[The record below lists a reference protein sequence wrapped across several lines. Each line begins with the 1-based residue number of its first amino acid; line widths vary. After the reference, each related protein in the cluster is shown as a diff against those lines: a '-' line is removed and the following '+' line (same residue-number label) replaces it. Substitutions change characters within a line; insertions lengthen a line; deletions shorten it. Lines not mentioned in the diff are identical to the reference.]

1 MDKRSI
7 FERGFAILLSVIL
20 MAACFPL
27 SIFAEDTTQDPD
39 FSGTNLMNL
48 ENVQPSGYT
57 TTTNPYGYDIGE
69 PFLMVEQNE
78 LMYLNAWDNK
88 VRQASYFSMGSESA
102 LNTFAKNKS
111 GSSGTFSNPNYK
123 LMQAVSFDP
132 TGSGRRDHV
141 AFVGVSGQDKKG
153 YMWVIDTTKG
163 TDSDLSGL
171 VEIGDFSYMFD
182 ASAFKVPT
190 YSNRSFLNIVAGDF
204 DGDGKESIVVYTP
217 ESYNAGGCQIQQW
230 DYDGDSLS
238 RRGKSNSLLM
248 GYYNDHPWYDVERSE
263 GNQRRKL
270 GVSMAVGDFNGDC
283 VDDLAVLS
291 YCHRLPNDEA
301 QIDYYRPVVKI
312 VYGTKGDTGSSI
324 VTKSAAQSEEF
335 YTSKGKSGGRDR
347 YEFPVGA
354 SLTCGDFDGDGD
366 VDLFLAG
373 MLGKLGTWKKNN
385 QQVNETIDMNAGY
398 LYIGKLSNSG
408 NGFVKTTNQTIESNG
423 WTDGGYHDADD
434 VWQQLAVESVAING
448 KGRGAKELVFL
459 SGTLYDASNNKPVA
473 VYTGDYFK
481 SADDGAGSTTRI
493 SNCDI
498 QSIAVGNFDG
508 NTAGRE
514 QVVFTIAL
522 KHASNNKSHLL
533 TGYMRGINYKDTT
546 VNGEIKEYGTA
557 GGYDCLVPT
566 DSYVNTDA
574 QNAVSFLVIPVDKN
588 NDGVLAKYRG
598 VTYAYTDPDVK
609 AVLQAAPYFD
619 EVMDAGNNE
628 TEYVLTE
635 SYELSDWDSD
645 SVSFSIGY
653 STEFKFLG
661 GEASIETGY
670 ALDWTKSFER
680 SLHEEWS
687 QSFSAQAYNSVV
699 VSRTPVFVYE
709 YDIQNADGTWNDKT
723 VMQTAIPQGPVYEQL
738 SVDAYN
744 KFATEYNKYMAD
756 RTNKPT
762 CYLLEKINP
771 AANWMDGN
779 EGDPY
784 RYNHDGWDALNPDIQ
799 ASAIS
804 KSEFALG
811 YNGTLDKVAWT
822 KENTTTKSVEMS
834 HGFFFNSS
842 IKWGDDKVGMHGVT
856 TSLQYSD
863 GKGNS
868 TSKGTAVGASCT
880 VTSLDKQSLVAE
892 GIPAP
897 VVDAYRFHWTLG
909 QWQRHLSGAAN
920 NKTPFIGYSVTNLSS
935 PPRAIDNL
943 DKTITRGEGNFD
955 LKLSWTKPD
964 CENGHPEIT
973 GYYVYSKDESGAYTK
988 VSEKLPAEATEYE
1001 IKQLDLNGKYTYVV
1015 TTVATVDNQDYES
1028 VWSNEAHYRADEA
1041 PYIGSNGNW
1050 WVGGTDTGVKAAGDD
1065 GKPGKD
1071 GETPYIGENGNW
1083 WIGFTDTKV
1092 KAAGTD
1098 GKDGEKGEDGETP
1111 YIGENGNWWIGETD
1125 TGVKAVG
1132 TDGADG
1138 TNGAD
1143 GLTPSIGENGNWWIG
1158 ETDTGVKAAGTD
1170 GTNGTNGADG
1180 LTPSIGEN
1188 GNWWIGET
1196 DTGVKA
1202 AGTDGTNGTNG
1213 ADGLTPS
1220 IGENGNWWIG
1230 ETDTGVKA
1238 AGTDGTNGTNGADGL
1253 TPSIGENGNWWIGA
1267 TDTGVKAAATDG
1279 ADGKDGAD
1287 GTNGVDGRTPQLKIG
1302 DDNLWYV
1309 SYDNGQNWESLNV
1322 KATGEMGAT
1331 GAQGEKG
1338 DKGDQGEQGIQG
1350 VQGEKGDKGDQGEQG
1365 IQGVQGEK
1373 GDKGDQGAQGIQGV
1387 QGEKGDKGDQGK
1399 QGIQGVQGEK
1409 GDAGADGAS
1418 GQNGT
1423 NGING
1428 KNGVN
1433 GQDGQNGQDGKDG
1446 QDGTAGRGIDNA
1458 MIDNDG
1464 YLILTMTDGT
1474 TINAG
1479 LVRDTSAV
1487 ANKEA
1492 NDSATAKSLA
1502 TAAVGLSGASL
1513 LWNIAMLALS
1523 ITMKRKHTTFHR

>member
-7 FERGFAILLSVIL
+7 FGRGLAILLSVTL

-48 ENVQPSGYT
+48 ESVQPSGYT
-57 TTTNPYGYDIGE
+57 TTTNPYGYGIGE

-78 LMYLNAWDNK
+78 LMYLNVWDNK
-88 VRQASYFSMGSESA
+88 VRQASYFSMGTESA

-111 GSSGTFSNPNYK
+111 GSNGTFSNPNYK

-141 AFVGVSGQDKKG
+141 AFVGVSGQNKKG

-163 TDSDLSGL
+163 TGSDCSPQ
-171 VEIGDFSYMFD
+171 VEIGDFGYMFD
-182 ASAFKVPT
+182 GNDFEVPT
-190 YSNRSFLNIVAGDF
+190 YSNRSFFNIVAGDF

-217 ESYNAGGCQIQQW
+217 KQTPRNQASGCQIQEW
-230 DYDGDSLS
+230 DYDGSNKALS
-238 RRGKSNSLLM
+238 KRGEGNSLLM
-248 GYYNDHPWYDVERSE
+248 GYYNDHPWYDVEDSE

-291 YCHRLPNDEA
+291 YCHRLPKDEA
-301 QIDYYRPVVKI
+301 KIDYYRPVVKI

-335 YTSKGKSGGRDR
+335 YTSKGHSGGRDR

-373 MLGKLGTWKKNN
+373 MLGQLGTWKKNN
-385 QQVNETIDMNAGY
+385 QQVNETIDMKAGY

-423 WTDGGYHDADD
+423 WTDGGYHNADD

-473 VYTGDYFK
+473 VYTGNYFK

-508 NTAGRE
+508 NKAGRE

-522 KHASNNKSHLL
+522 KHANNNESHLL
-533 TGYMRGINYKDTT
+533 KGYMRGIKYNDVT
-546 VNGEIKEYGTA
+546 VNGEVKEYGTA

-574 QNAVSFLVIPVDKN
+574 QNAVSFLVIPVDRN

-653 STEFKFLG
+653 STEFSFPG
-661 GEASIETGY
+661 GKASIETGY

-709 YDIQNADGTWNDKT
+709 YDIQNANGTWNDKT

-744 KFATEYNKYMAD
+744 KFAEEYNKYMAD
-756 RTNKPT
+756 RKDKPT
-762 CYLLEKINP
+762 CYLLEKIDP
-771 AANWMDGN
+771 ADNWMDGN

-784 RYNHDGWDALNPDIQ
+784 RYNHDGWESLRPDIQ
-799 ASAIS
+799 AAAIS

-842 IKWGDDKVGMHGVT
+842 IKWGKEDVAMHGVT
-856 TSLQYSD
+856 TSLEYSD

-935 PPRAIDNL
+935 PPRAIDDL

-964 CENGHPEIT
+964 CENGHPQIT

-988 VSEKLPAEATEYE
+988 ISEKLSADATEYE
-1001 IKQLDLNGKYTYVV
+1001 IKNLDLNGKYTYVV
-1015 TTVATVDNQDYES
+1015 TTVATVDNKDYES

-1065 GKPGKD
+1065 GKPGKN

-1098 GKDGEKGEDGETP
+1098 GKDGEKGENGETP
-1111 YIGENGNWWIGETD
+1111 YIGENGNWWIGETDTGVKAAGTDGADGTNGADGLTPSIGENGNWWIGATD

-1158 ETDTGVKAAGTD
+1158 T
-1170 GTNGTNGADG
+1170 
-1180 LTPSIGEN
+1180 
-1188 GNWWIGET
+1188 
-1196 DTGVKA
+1196 
-1202 AGTDGTNGTNG
+1202 
-1213 ADGLTPS
+1213 
-1220 IGENGNWWIG
+1220 
-1230 ETDTGVKA
+1230 
-1238 AGTDGTNGTNGADGL
+1238 
-1253 TPSIGENGNWWIGA
+1253 

-1331 GAQGEKG
+1331 GAKGEQGIQGVQGEKG

-1373 GDKGDQGAQGIQGV
+1373 GDKGDQG
-1387 QGEKGDKGDQGK
+1387 E

-1446 QDGTAGRGIDNA
+1446 QDGAAGRGIDNA

-1523 ITMKRKHTTFHR
+1523 ITMKRKKTTFHR

>member
-27 SIFAEDTTQDPD
+27 SIFAEDTTQGPD

-141 AFVGVSGQDKKG
+141 AFVGVGQDKKG

-163 TDSDLSGL
+163 TDSDRSQL
-171 VEIGDFSYMFD
+171 VAIGDFSYMFD

-230 DYDGDSLS
+230 DYDGDNLS
-238 RRGKSNSLLM
+238 PRGKSNSLLM

-291 YCHRLPNDEA
+291 YCHRLPKDEA

-312 VYGTKGDTGSSI
+312 VYGTKGDTSSI

-335 YTSKGKSGGRDR
+335 YTSKGRSGGRDR

-373 MLGKLGTWKKNN
+373 MLGQLGTWKKNN
-385 QQVNETIDMNAGY
+385 QQVNETIDMKAGY

-423 WTDGGYHDADD
+423 WTDGGYHNADD

-522 KHASNNKSHLL
+522 KHATNNESHLL
-533 TGYMRGINYKDTT
+533 TGYMRGIKYNDQK

-566 DSYVNTDA
+566 DSYVNTNA

-653 STEFKFLG
+653 STEFNFLG
-661 GEASIETGY
+661 GKASIETGY

-709 YDIQNADGTWNDKT
+709 YDIQNANGTWNDKT

-756 RTNKPT
+756 RTEKPT
-762 CYLLEKINP
+762 CYLLEQINP

-784 RYNHDGWDALNPDIQ
+784 RYNHDGWGALNPDIQ

-842 IKWGDDKVGMHGVT
+842 IKWGNENVGMHGVT
-856 TSLQYSD
+856 TSLEYSD

-943 DKTITRGEGNFD
+943 DKTITRGEGIFD

-973 GYYVYSKDESGAYTK
+973 GYYVYSKDESGTYTK
-988 VSEKLPAEATEYE
+988 VSEKLSAEATEYE

-1015 TTVATVDNQDYES
+1015 TTVATVDSKDYES

-1158 ETDTGVKAAGTD
+1158 
-1170 GTNGTNGADG
+1170 
-1180 LTPSIGEN
+1180 
-1188 GNWWIGET
+1188 
-1196 DTGVKA
+1196 
-1202 AGTDGTNGTNG
+1202 
-1213 ADGLTPS
+1213 
-1220 IGENGNWWIG
+1220 
-1230 ETDTGVKA
+1230 
-1238 AGTDGTNGTNGADGL
+1238 
-1253 TPSIGENGNWWIGA
+1253 A

-1338 DKGDQGEQGIQG
+1338 DKGDQGE
-1350 VQGEKGDKGDQGEQG
+1350 
-1365 IQGVQGEK
+1365 
-1373 GDKGDQGAQGIQGV
+1373 
-1387 QGEKGDKGDQGK
+1387 

-1523 ITMKRKHTTFHR
+1523 ITMKRKRTTFHR

>member
-7 FERGFAILLSVIL
+7 FGRGLAILLSVTL

-48 ENVQPSGYT
+48 ESVQPSGYT
-57 TTTNPYGYDIGE
+57 TTTNPYGYGIGE

-78 LMYLNAWDNK
+78 LMYLNVWDNK
-88 VRQASYFSMGSESA
+88 VRQASYFSMGTESA

-111 GSSGTFSNPNYK
+111 GSNGTFSNPNYK

-141 AFVGVSGQDKKG
+141 AFVGVSGQNKKG

-163 TDSDLSGL
+163 TGSDCSPQ
-171 VEIGDFSYMFD
+171 VEIGDFGYMFD
-182 ASAFKVPT
+182 GNDFEVPT
-190 YSNRSFLNIVAGDF
+190 YSNRSFFNIVAGDF

-217 ESYNAGGCQIQQW
+217 KQTPRNQASGCQIQEW
-230 DYDGDSLS
+230 DYDGSNKALS
-238 RRGKSNSLLM
+238 KRGEGNSLLM
-248 GYYNDHPWYDVERSE
+248 GYYNDHPWYDVEDSE

-291 YCHRLPNDEA
+291 YCHRLPKDEA
-301 QIDYYRPVVKI
+301 KIDYYRPVVKI

-335 YTSKGKSGGRDR
+335 YTSKGHSGGRDR

-373 MLGKLGTWKKNN
+373 MLGQLGTWKKNN
-385 QQVNETIDMNAGY
+385 QQVNETIDMKAGY

-423 WTDGGYHDADD
+423 WTDGGYHNADD

-473 VYTGDYFK
+473 VYTGNYFK

-522 KHASNNKSHLL
+522 KHANNNQSHLL
-533 TGYMRGINYKDTT
+533 TGYMRGINYNDKT

-566 DSYVNTDA
+566 DSYVNTNA

-653 STEFKFLG
+653 STEFSFLG
-661 GEASIETGY
+661 GKASIETGY

-756 RTNKPT
+756 RTEKPT
-762 CYLLEKINP
+762 CYLLEKIDP

-842 IKWGDDKVGMHGVT
+842 IKWGDEDVAMHGVT
-856 TSLQYSD
+856 TSLEYSD

-897 VVDAYRFHWTLG
+897 VVDAYRFHWALG

-943 DKTITRGEGNFD
+943 DKTITRGEGIFD

-964 CENGHPEIT
+964 CKNGHPEIT

-988 VSEKLPAEATEYE
+988 VSEKLSAEATEYE
-1001 IKQLDLNGKYTYVV
+1001 IKNLDLNGKYTYVV
-1015 TTVATVDNQDYES
+1015 TTVATVDSKDYES

-1158 ETDTGVKAAGTD
+1158 ATDTGVKAAGTD

-1188 GNWWIGET
+1188 GNWWIGT
-1196 DTGVKA
+1196 
-1202 AGTDGTNGTNG
+1202 
-1213 ADGLTPS
+1213 
-1220 IGENGNWWIG
+1220 
-1230 ETDTGVKA
+1230 
-1238 AGTDGTNGTNGADGL
+1238 
-1253 TPSIGENGNWWIGA
+1253 

-1350 VQGEKGDKGDQGEQG
+1350 VQGEKGDQGEQG

-1373 GDKGDQGAQGIQGV
+1373 GDKGDQG
-1387 QGEKGDKGDQGK
+1387 E

-1523 ITMKRKHTTFHR
+1523 ITMKRKYTTFHR

>member
-7 FERGFAILLSVIL
+7 FGRGLAILLSVTL

-48 ENVQPSGYT
+48 ESVQPSGYT
-57 TTTNPYGYDIGE
+57 TTTNPYGYGIGE

-78 LMYLNAWDNK
+78 LMYLNVWDNK
-88 VRQASYFSMGSESA
+88 VRQTSYFSMGTESA

-111 GSSGTFSNPNYK
+111 GSNGTFSNPNYK

-141 AFVGVSGQDKKG
+141 AFVGVSGQNKKG

-163 TDSDLSGL
+163 TGSDCSPQ
-171 VEIGDFSYMFD
+171 VEIGDFGYMFD
-182 ASAFKVPT
+182 GNDFEVPT
-190 YSNRSFLNIVAGDF
+190 YSNRSFFNIVAGDF

-217 ESYNAGGCQIQQW
+217 KQTPRNQASGCQIQEW
-230 DYDGDSLS
+230 DYDGSNKALS
-238 RRGKSNSLLM
+238 KRGEGNSLLM
-248 GYYNDHPWYDVERSE
+248 GYYNDHPWYDVEDSE

-291 YCHRLPNDEA
+291 YCHRLPNNDA
-301 QIDYYRPVVKI
+301 KIDYYRPVVKI

-335 YTSKGKSGGRDR
+335 YTSKGRSGGRDR
-347 YEFPVGA
+347 FEFPVGA

-373 MLGKLGTWKKNN
+373 MLGQLGTWKKNN
-385 QQVNETIDMNAGY
+385 QQVNETIDMKAGY

-423 WTDGGYHDADD
+423 WTDGGYHNADD

-473 VYTGDYFK
+473 VYTGNYFK
-481 SADDGAGSTTRI
+481 SADDGVGSTTRI

-522 KHASNNKSHLL
+522 KHANNNQSHLL
-533 TGYMRGINYKDTT
+533 TGYMRGINYNDKT

-566 DSYVNTDA
+566 DSYVNTNA

-653 STEFKFLG
+653 STEFSFLG
-661 GEASIETGY
+661 GKASIETGY

-709 YDIQNADGTWNDKT
+709 YDIQKADGTWNDKT

-756 RTNKPT
+756 RKEKPT
-762 CYLLEKINP
+762 CYLLEKIDP
-771 AANWMDGN
+771 ADNWMDGN

-784 RYNHDGWDALNPDIQ
+784 RYNHDGWESLRPDIQ
-799 ASAIS
+799 AAAIS

-842 IKWGDDKVGMHGVT
+842 IKWGKEDVAMHGVT
-856 TSLQYSD
+856 TSLEYSD

-935 PPRAIDNL
+935 PPRAIDDL

-964 CENGHPEIT
+964 CENGHPQIT

-988 VSEKLPAEATEYE
+988 ISEKLSADATEYE
-1001 IKQLDLNGKYTYVV
+1001 IKNLDLNGKYTYVV
-1015 TTVATVDNQDYES
+1015 TTVATVDNKDYES

-1065 GKPGKD
+1065 GKPGKN

-1098 GKDGEKGEDGETP
+1098 GKDGEKGENGETP
-1111 YIGENGNWWIGETD
+1111 YIGENGNWWIGETDTGVKAAGTDGADGTNGADGLTPSIGENGNWWIGATD

-1158 ETDTGVKAAGTD
+1158 T
-1170 GTNGTNGADG
+1170 
-1180 LTPSIGEN
+1180 
-1188 GNWWIGET
+1188 
-1196 DTGVKA
+1196 
-1202 AGTDGTNGTNG
+1202 
-1213 ADGLTPS
+1213 
-1220 IGENGNWWIG
+1220 
-1230 ETDTGVKA
+1230 
-1238 AGTDGTNGTNGADGL
+1238 
-1253 TPSIGENGNWWIGA
+1253 

-1331 GAQGEKG
+1331 GAK
-1338 DKGDQGEQGIQG
+1338 GEQGIQG

-1373 GDKGDQGAQGIQGV
+1373 GDKGD
-1387 QGEKGDKGDQGK
+1387 
-1399 QGIQGVQGEK
+1399 QGEK

-1446 QDGTAGRGIDNA
+1446 QDGAAGRGIDNA

-1523 ITMKRKHTTFHR
+1523 ITMKRKKTTFHR

>member
-48 ENVQPSGYT
+48 ENV
-57 TTTNPYGYDIGE
+57 
-69 PFLMVEQNE
+69 MVEQNE
-78 LMYLNAWDNK
+78 LMYLNAWDNR

-102 LNTFAKNKS
+102 LNTFATNKS

-141 AFVGVSGQDKKG
+141 AFVGVGQDKKG

-163 TDSDLSGL
+163 TGSDRSGL

-182 ASAFKVPT
+182 ESAFKVPT

-204 DGDGKESIVVYTP
+204 DGDVKESIVVYTP

-335 YTSKGKSGGRDR
+335 YTSKGRSGGRDR

-408 NGFVKTTNQTIESNG
+408 NG
-423 WTDGGYHDADD
+423 
-434 VWQQLAVESVAING
+434 
-448 KGRGAKELVFL
+448 
-459 SGTLYDASNNKPVA
+459 
-473 VYTGDYFK
+473 
-481 SADDGAGSTTRI
+481 
-493 SNCDI
+493 
-498 QSIAVGNFDG
+498 
-508 NTAGRE
+508 
-514 QVVFTIAL
+514 
-522 KHASNNKSHLL
+522 
-533 TGYMRGINYKDTT
+533 
-546 VNGEIKEYGTA
+546 
-557 GGYDCLVPT
+557 
-566 DSYVNTDA
+566 
-574 QNAVSFLVIPVDKN
+574 
-588 NDGVLAKYRG
+588 
-598 VTYAYTDPDVK
+598 
-609 AVLQAAPYFD
+609 
-619 EVMDAGNNE
+619 
-628 TEYVLTE
+628 
-635 SYELSDWDSD
+635 
-645 SVSFSIGY
+645 
-653 STEFKFLG
+653 
-661 GEASIETGY
+661 
-670 ALDWTKSFER
+670 
-680 SLHEEWS
+680 
-687 QSFSAQAYNSVV
+687 
-699 VSRTPVFVYE
+699 
-709 YDIQNADGTWNDKT
+709 
-723 VMQTAIPQGPVYEQL
+723 YEQL

-756 RTNKPT
+756 RKDKPT
-762 CYLLEKINP
+762 CYLLEKIDP

-784 RYNHDGWDALNPDIQ
+784 RYNHDGWGALNPDIQ
-799 ASAIS
+799 ASSIS

-842 IKWGDDKVGMHGVT
+842 IKWGNEDVATHGVT
-856 TSLQYSD
+856 TSLEYSD

-943 DKTITRGEGNFD
+943 DKTRTRGEGNFD

-964 CENGHPEIT
+964 CENGHPAIT
-973 GYYVYSKDESGAYTK
+973 GYYVYSKDESGAYTR
-988 VSEKLPAEATEYE
+988 VSGKLSAEATEYE
-1001 IKQLDLNGKYTYVV
+1001 IKDLDLKGKYTYVV
-1015 TTVATVDNQDYES
+1015 TTVATVDNKDYES

-1138 TNGAD
+1138 TNGTD

-1158 ETDTGVKAAGTD
+1158 T
-1170 GTNGTNGADG
+1170 
-1180 LTPSIGEN
+1180 
-1188 GNWWIGET
+1188 
-1196 DTGVKA
+1196 
-1202 AGTDGTNGTNG
+1202 
-1213 ADGLTPS
+1213 
-1220 IGENGNWWIG
+1220 
-1230 ETDTGVKA
+1230 TDTGVKA

-1373 GDKGDQGAQGIQGV
+1373 GD
-1387 QGEKGDKGDQGK
+1387 
-1399 QGIQGVQGEK
+1399 
-1409 GDAGADGAS
+1409 AGADGAS

-1523 ITMKRKHTTFHR
+1523 ITMKRKYTTFHR

>member
-7 FERGFAILLSVIL
+7 FGRGLAILLSVTL

-48 ENVQPSGYT
+48 ESVQPSGYT
-57 TTTNPYGYDIGE
+57 TTTNPYGYGIGE

-78 LMYLNAWDNK
+78 LMYLNAWDNN

-102 LNTFAKNKS
+102 LKTFAKNKS

-163 TDSDLSGL
+163 TDSDRSQL
-171 VEIGDFSYMFD
+171 VEIGDFGYMFD
-182 ASAFKVPT
+182 GNDFEVPT
-190 YSNRSFLNIVAGDF
+190 YSNRSFFNIVAGDF

-217 ESYNAGGCQIQQW
+217 KQTPRNQASGCQIQEW
-230 DYDGDSLS
+230 DYDGSNKALS
-238 RRGKSNSLLM
+238 KRGEGNSLLM
-248 GYYNDHPWYDVERSE
+248 GYYNDHPWYDVEDSE

-291 YCHRLPNDEA
+291 YCHRLPKDEA
-301 QIDYYRPVVKI
+301 KIDYYRPVVKI

-335 YTSKGKSGGRDR
+335 YTSMGYTGGRYY

-366 VDLFLAG
+366 DDLFLAG
-373 MLGKLGTWKKNN
+373 MLAYFGTWKKDSSM
-385 QQVNETIDMNAGY
+385 VNEEITMKSDY
-398 LYIGKLSNSG
+398 VYVGKLTNTG
-408 NGFVKTTNQTIESNG
+408 NGFSKTMNLNRTVESNG

-459 SGTLYDASNNKPVA
+459 SGTLYDVSNNKPAA

-508 NTAGRE
+508 NKAGRE

-522 KHASNNKSHLL
+522 KHANNNESHLL
-533 TGYMRGINYKDTT
+533 KGYMRGIKYNDVT
-546 VNGEIKEYGTA
+546 VNGEVKEYGTA

-574 QNAVSFLVIPVDKN
+574 QNAVSFLVIPVDRN

-653 STEFKFLG
+653 STEFSFPG
-661 GEASIETGY
+661 GKASIETGY

-709 YDIQNADGTWNDKT
+709 YDIQNANGTWNDKT

-744 KFATEYNKYMAD
+744 KFAEEYNKYMAD
-756 RTNKPT
+756 RKDKPT
-762 CYLLEKINP
+762 CYLLEKIDP
-771 AANWMDGN
+771 ADNWMDGN

-784 RYNHDGWDALNPDIQ
+784 RYNHDGWESLRPDIQ
-799 ASAIS
+799 AAAIS

-842 IKWGDDKVGMHGVT
+842 IKWGKEDVAMHGVT
-856 TSLQYSD
+856 TSLEYSD

-935 PPRAIDNL
+935 PPRAIDDL

-964 CENGHPEIT
+964 CENGHPQIT

-988 VSEKLPAEATEYE
+988 ISEKLSADATEYE
-1001 IKQLDLNGKYTYVV
+1001 IKNLDLNGKYTYVV
-1015 TTVATVDNQDYES
+1015 TTVATVDNKDYES

-1065 GKPGKD
+1065 GKPGKN

-1098 GKDGEKGEDGETP
+1098 GKDGEKGENGETP

-1125 TGVKAVG
+1125 TGVKAAG

-1158 ETDTGVKAAGTD
+1158 TTDTGVKAAGTD

-1188 GNWWIGET
+1188 GNWWIGT
-1196 DTGVKA
+1196 
-1202 AGTDGTNGTNG
+1202 
-1213 ADGLTPS
+1213 
-1220 IGENGNWWIG
+1220 
-1230 ETDTGVKA
+1230 
-1238 AGTDGTNGTNGADGL
+1238 
-1253 TPSIGENGNWWIGA
+1253 

-1331 GAQGEKG
+1331 GAKGEQGIQGVQGEKG

-1373 GDKGDQGAQGIQGV
+1373 GDKGDQGEQGIQGV
-1387 QGEKGDKGDQGK
+1387 QGEKGDKGD
-1399 QGIQGVQGEK
+1399 QGEK

-1446 QDGTAGRGIDNA
+1446 QDGAAGRGIDNA

-1523 ITMKRKHTTFHR
+1523 ITMKRKKTTFHR

>member
-88 VRQASYFSMGSESA
+88 VRQASYFDMGTESS
-102 LNTFAKNKS
+102 LPTFARKKS
-111 GSSGTFSNPNYK
+111 NDSGKFSVPTYA
-123 LMQAVSFDP
+123 LMEAVPFDP
-132 TGSGRRDHV
+132 TGSGRKDHV
-141 AFVGVSGQDKKG
+141 AFVGISNKRG
-153 YMWVIDTTKG
+153 YLWVIDTRQKAG
-163 TDSDLSGL
+163 SDRSEP
-171 VEIGDFSYMFD
+171 VDIGDFQYMYDRNSFE
-182 ASAFKVPT
+182 VPT
-190 YSNRSFLNIVAGDF
+190 YANRSFLNIVAGDF

-217 ESYNAGGCQIQQW
+217 ESYKAGGCQIQQW
-230 DYDGDSLS
+230 DYNGGSLS
-238 RRGKSNSLLM
+238 QRGKSKSLLM
-248 GYYNDHPWYDVERSE
+248 GYYNDHPWYDVEDSE

-291 YCHRLPNDEA
+291 YCHRLPKDEA

-312 VYGTKGDTGSSI
+312 VYGTKGDTSSI

-335 YTSKGKSGGRDR
+335 YTSKGRSGGRDR

-373 MLGKLGTWKKNN
+373 MLGQLGTWKKNN
-385 QQVNETIDMNAGY
+385 QQVNETIDMKAGY

-481 SADDGAGSTTRI
+481 SADDGAGSTTSI

-508 NTAGRE
+508 NKAGRE

-522 KHASNNKSHLL
+522 KHANNSQSHLL
-533 TGYMRGINYKDTT
+533 TGYMRGKNYKDTT

-566 DSYVNTDA
+566 DSYVNTNA

-653 STEFKFLG
+653 STEFNFLG
-661 GEASIETGY
+661 GKASIETGY

-756 RTNKPT
+756 RKDKPT
-762 CYLLEKINP
+762 CYLLEKIDP

-784 RYNHDGWDALNPDIQ
+784 RYNHDGWGTLNPDIK

-842 IKWGDDKVGMHGVT
+842 IKWGSDKVGMHGVT

-943 DKTITRGEGNFD
+943 DKTITRGEGIFD

-964 CENGHPEIT
+964 RENGHPEIT

-988 VSEKLPAEATEYE
+988 VSEKLSAEATEYE
-1001 IKQLDLNGKYTYVV
+1001 IKNLDLNSKYTYVV
-1015 TTVATVDNQDYES
+1015 TTVATVDSKDYES

-1188 GNWWIGET
+1188 GNWWIGTT

-1202 AGTDGTNGTNG
+1202 AG
-1213 ADGLTPS
+1213 
-1220 IGENGNWWIG
+1220 
-1230 ETDTGVKA
+1230 
-1238 AGTDGTNGTNGADGL
+1238 
-1253 TPSIGENGNWWIGA
+1253 
-1267 TDTGVKAAATDG
+1267 TDG

-1338 DKGDQGEQGIQG
+1338 DKGDQGE
-1350 VQGEKGDKGDQGEQG
+1350 
-1365 IQGVQGEK
+1365 
-1373 GDKGDQGAQGIQGV
+1373 
-1387 QGEKGDKGDQGK
+1387 

-1479 LVRDTSAV
+1479 LVRDTSTV

-1523 ITMKRKHTTFHR
+1523 ITMKRKRTTFHR

>member
-57 TTTNPYGYDIGE
+57 TTTNPYGYDVGM

-78 LMYLNAWDNK
+78 LMYLNVWGNQ
-88 VRQASYFSMGSESA
+88 VHQASYFDMGTESS
-102 LNTFAKNKS
+102 LPTFARKKS
-111 GSSGTFSNPNYK
+111 GANGTFSVDTYA
-123 LMQAVSFDP
+123 LMEAVPFDP
-132 TGSGRRDHV
+132 TGSGRKDHV
-141 AFVGVSGQDKKG
+141 AFVGISNKRG
-153 YMWVIDTTKG
+153 YLWVIDTRQEAG
-163 TDSDLSGL
+163 SDRSEP
-171 VEIGDFSYMFD
+171 VDIGDFQYMYDGNSFE
-182 ASAFKVPT
+182 VPT
-190 YSNRSFLNIVAGDF
+190 YANRSFLNIVAGDF

-217 ESYNAGGCQIQQW
+217 ESYKAGGCQIQQW

-238 RRGKSNSLLM
+238 KRGKSNSLLM
-248 GYYNDHPWYDVERSE
+248 GYYNVHPWYDVEDSE

-291 YCHRLPNDEA
+291 YCHRLPKDEA

-312 VYGTKGDTGSSI
+312 VYGTKGDTSSI

-335 YTSKGKSGGRDR
+335 YTSKGRSGGRDR

-373 MLGKLGTWKKNN
+373 MLGQLGTWKKNN
-385 QQVNETIDMNAGY
+385 QQVNETIDMKAGY

-423 WTDGGYHDADD
+423 WTDGGYHNNDD

-481 SADDGAGSTTRI
+481 SADDGAGSTTSI

-508 NTAGRE
+508 NKAGRE

-522 KHASNNKSHLL
+522 KHANNNQSHLL
-533 TGYMRGINYKDTT
+533 TGYMRGKNYKDTT

-566 DSYVNTDA
+566 DSYVNTNA

-653 STEFKFLG
+653 STEFNFLG
-661 GEASIETGY
+661 GKASIETGY

-709 YDIQNADGTWNDKT
+709 YDIQKADGTWNDKT

-756 RTNKPT
+756 RKDKPT
-762 CYLLEKINP
+762 CYLLGQIDP

-784 RYNHDGWDALNPDIQ
+784 RYNHDGWGTLNPDIQ

-842 IKWGDDKVGMHGVT
+842 IKWGSDKVGMHGVT
-856 TSLQYSD
+856 TSLEYSD

-943 DKTITRGEGNFD
+943 DKTITRGEGIFD

-964 CENGHPEIT
+964 CENGHPKIT
-973 GYYVYSKDESGAYTK
+973 GYYVYSKDESGSYTK
-988 VSEKLPAEATEYE
+988 VSEKLSAETTEYE
-1001 IKQLDLNGKYTYVV
+1001 IKDLDLNGKYTYVV
-1015 TTVATVDNQDYES
+1015 TTVATVDNKDYES

-1111 YIGENGNWWIGETD
+1111 Y
-1125 TGVKAVG
+1125 
-1132 TDGADG
+1132 
-1138 TNGAD
+1138 
-1143 GLTPSIGENGNWWIG
+1143 
-1158 ETDTGVKAAGTD
+1158 
-1170 GTNGTNGADG
+1170 
-1180 LTPSIGEN
+1180 
-1188 GNWWIGET
+1188 
-1196 DTGVKA
+1196 
-1202 AGTDGTNGTNG
+1202 
-1213 ADGLTPS
+1213 

-1338 DKGDQGEQGIQG
+1338 DKGDQGEQHLQTRPSS
-1350 VQGEKGDKGDQGEQG
+1350 
-1365 IQGVQGEK
+1365 
-1373 GDKGDQGAQGIQGV
+1373 A
-1387 QGEKGDKGDQGK
+1387 
-1399 QGIQGVQGEK
+1399 
-1409 GDAGADGAS
+1409 AH
-1418 GQNGT
+1418 
-1423 NGING
+1423 
-1428 KNGVN
+1428 
-1433 GQDGQNGQDGKDG
+1433 
-1446 QDGTAGRGIDNA
+1446 GRGAHRCIPAWNLP
-1458 MIDNDG
+1458 NEK
-1464 YLILTMTDGT
+1464 
-1474 TINAG
+1474 AG
-1479 LVRDTSAV
+1479 Q
-1487 ANKEA
+1487 K
-1492 NDSATAKSLA
+1492 
-1502 TAAVGLSGASL
+1502 AACRASL
-1513 LWNIAMLALS
+1513 Q
-1523 ITMKRKHTTFHR
+1523 

>member
-27 SIFAEDTTQDPD
+27 SIFAEDTTQGPD

-57 TTTNPYGYDIGE
+57 TTTNPYGYDVGM

-78 LMYLNAWDNK
+78 LMYLNVWGNQ
-88 VRQASYFSMGSESA
+88 VRQASYFDMGTESS
-102 LNTFAKNKS
+102 LPTFARKKS
-111 GSSGTFSNPNYK
+111 GANGTFSVDTYA
-123 LMQAVSFDP
+123 LMEAVAFDP
-132 TGSGRRDHV
+132 TGSGRKDHV
-141 AFVGVSGQDKKG
+141 AFVGISNKRG
-153 YMWVIDTTKG
+153 YLWVIDTRQEAG
-163 TDSDLSGL
+163 SDRSGP
-171 VEIGDFSYMFD
+171 VDIGDFTYMYD
-182 ASAFKVPT
+182 GNSFKVPT
-190 YSNRSFLNIVAGDF
+190 YANRSFLNIVAGDF

-230 DYDGDSLS
+230 DYNGGGLT

-248 GYYNDHPWYDVERSE
+248 SYYNEHPWYDVENSG

-291 YCHRLPNDEA
+291 YCHRLPNDQA
-301 QIDYYRPVVKI
+301 KVDYYLPELQI
-312 VYGTKGDTGSSI
+312 VYGSKDGGAI
-324 VTKSAAQSEEF
+324 VTKSAAQKEIF
-335 YTSKGKSGGRDR
+335 CAYMGMSGGRAR
-347 YEFPVGA
+347 YEFPVAA
-354 SLTCGDFDGDGD
+354 SLTCGDLDGDGD

-373 MLGKLGTWKKNN
+373 MLGKFGTWKKDASM
-385 QQVNETIDMNAGY
+385 VNETITMYAPY
-398 LYIGKLSNSG
+398 MYVGKMTNVGGTFAKST
-408 NGFVKTTNQTIESNG
+408 NGTIRSNG
-423 WTDGGYHDADD
+423 WTYGGYHDADD
-434 VWQQLAVESVAING
+434 VWQRLAVEAVAVNG
-448 KGRGAKELVFL
+448 RGRGAKELVFVN
-459 SGTLYDASNNKPVA
+459 GTLYDVSNNKPVA
-473 VYTGDYFK
+473 VYTGGYFG
-481 SADDGAGSTTRI
+481 SSDDGASSTTRI

-508 NTAGRE
+508 NKAGRE

-522 KHASNNKSHLL
+522 KHKNNNESHLL
-533 TGYMRGINYKDTT
+533 TGYMRGINYNDKT

-566 DSYVNTDA
+566 DSYVNTNA

-609 AVLQAAPYFD
+609 AVLQAGPYFKD
-619 EVMDAGNNE
+619 IMDAGNNE

-653 STEFKFLG
+653 STEFNFLG
-661 GEASIETGY
+661 GKASIETGY

-709 YDIQNADGTWNDKT
+709 YDIQKADGTWNDKT

-756 RTNKPT
+756 RKDKPT
-762 CYLLEKINP
+762 CYLLEKIDP

-784 RYNHDGWDALNPDIQ
+784 RYNHDGWGALNPDIQ
-799 ASAIS
+799 ASSIS

-842 IKWGDDKVGMHGVT
+842 IKWGNEDVATHGVT
-856 TSLQYSD
+856 TSLEYSD

-964 CENGHPEIT
+964 CENGHPAIT
-973 GYYVYSKDESGAYTK
+973 GYYVYSKDESGAYTR
-988 VSEKLPAEATEYE
+988 VSGKLSAEATEYE
-1001 IKQLDLNGKYTYVV
+1001 IKDLDLKGKYTYVV
-1015 TTVATVDNQDYES
+1015 TTVATVDNKDYES

-1138 TNGAD
+1138 TNGTD

-1158 ETDTGVKAAGTD
+1158 T
-1170 GTNGTNGADG
+1170 
-1180 LTPSIGEN
+1180 
-1188 GNWWIGET
+1188 
-1196 DTGVKA
+1196 
-1202 AGTDGTNGTNG
+1202 
-1213 ADGLTPS
+1213 
-1220 IGENGNWWIG
+1220 
-1230 ETDTGVKA
+1230 TDTGVKA

-1338 DKGDQGEQGIQG
+1338 DKGDQGDQGIQG
-1350 VQGEKGDKGDQGEQG
+1350 VQGEKGDKGDQGE
-1365 IQGVQGEK
+1365 
-1373 GDKGDQGAQGIQGV
+1373 
-1387 QGEKGDKGDQGK
+1387 

-1523 ITMKRKHTTFHR
+1523 ITMKRKYTTFHR

>member
-57 TTTNPYGYDIGE
+57 TTTNPYGYDVGM

-78 LMYLNAWDNK
+78 LMYLNVWGNQ
-88 VRQASYFSMGSESA
+88 VRQASYFDMGTESS
-102 LNTFAKNKS
+102 LPTFARKKS
-111 GSSGTFSNPNYK
+111 GANGTFFVDTYA
-123 LMQAVSFDP
+123 LMEAVAFDP
-132 TGSGRRDHV
+132 TGSGRKDHV
-141 AFVGVSGQDKKG
+141 AFVGISNKRG
-153 YMWVIDTTKG
+153 YLWVIDTRQEAG
-163 TDSDLSGL
+163 SDRSEP
-171 VEIGDFSYMFD
+171 VDIGDFTYMYD
-182 ASAFKVPT
+182 GNSFKVPT
-190 YSNRSFLNIVAGDF
+190 YANRSFLNIVAGDF

-230 DYDGDSLS
+230 DYNGGGLTQ
-238 RRGKSNSLLM
+238 RGKSNSLLM
-248 GYYNDHPWYDVERSE
+248 SYYNEHPWHDVENSG

-291 YCHRLPNDEA
+291 YCHRLPNDKA
-301 QIDYYRPVVKI
+301 KVDYYLPELQI
-312 VYGTKGDTGSSI
+312 VYGSKDGGAI
-324 VTKSAAQSEEF
+324 VTKSAAQKEIF
-335 YTSKGKSGGRDR
+335 CAYMGMSGGRAR
-347 YEFPVGA
+347 YEFPVAA
-354 SLTCGDFDGDGD
+354 SLTCGDLDGDGD

-373 MLGKLGTWKKNN
+373 MLGKFGTWKKDASM
-385 QQVNETIDMNAGY
+385 VNESITMYAPY
-398 LYIGKLSNSG
+398 MYVGKMTNVG
-408 NGFVKTTNQTIESNG
+408 GTFVKSINGTIRSNG
-423 WTDGGYHDADD
+423 WTYGGYHDADD
-434 VWQQLAVESVAING
+434 VWQRLAVEAVAVNG
-448 KGRGAKELVFL
+448 RGRGAKELVFVN
-459 SGTLYDASNNKPVA
+459 GTLYDVSNNKPVA
-473 VYTGDYFK
+473 VYTGGYFG
-481 SADDGAGSTTRI
+481 SSDDGASSTTRI

-522 KHASNNKSHLL
+522 KHANNNQSHLL
-533 TGYMRGINYKDTT
+533 TGYMRGIKYNDKT
-546 VNGEIKEYGTA
+546 VNGEIKEYGTV

-566 DSYVNTDA
+566 DSYVNTNA

-609 AVLQAAPYFD
+609 AVLQAGPYFKD
-619 EVMDAGNNE
+619 IMDAGNNE

-653 STEFKFLG
+653 STEFNFLG
-661 GEASIETGY
+661 GKASIETGY

-709 YDIQNADGTWNDKT
+709 YDIQKADGTWNDKT

-756 RTNKPT
+756 RKEKPT
-762 CYLLEKINP
+762 CYLLEKIDP

-842 IKWGDDKVGMHGVT
+842 IKWGNEDVATHGVT
-856 TSLQYSD
+856 TSLEYSD

-880 VTSLDKQSLVAE
+880 VTSLDKQNLVAE

-943 DKTITRGEGNFD
+943 DKTITRGEGSFD

-964 CENGHPEIT
+964 CENGHPVIT

-988 VSEKLPAEATEYE
+988 VSEKLSAEATEYE
-1001 IKQLDLNGKYTYVV
+1001 IKDLDLNGKYTYVV
-1015 TTVATVDNQDYES
+1015 TTVATVDSKDYES

-1050 WVGGTDTGVKAAGDD
+1050 WVGGTDTGVKAAGDN

-1138 TNGAD
+1138 KDGAD

-1158 ETDTGVKAAGTD
+1158 ATDTGVKAAGTD

-1202 AGTDGTNGTNG
+1202 AG
-1213 ADGLTPS
+1213 
-1220 IGENGNWWIG
+1220 
-1230 ETDTGVKA
+1230 
-1238 AGTDGTNGTNGADGL
+1238 
-1253 TPSIGENGNWWIGA
+1253 
-1267 TDTGVKAAATDG
+1267 TDG

-1338 DKGDQGEQGIQG
+1338 DKGDQGE
-1350 VQGEKGDKGDQGEQG
+1350 
-1365 IQGVQGEK
+1365 
-1373 GDKGDQGAQGIQGV
+1373 QGIQGV

-1523 ITMKRKHTTFHR
+1523 ITKKRKYTTFHR

>member
-1 MDKRSI
+1 MRSMKMQREEHKMDKRSI

-27 SIFAEDTTQDPD
+27 SIFAEDTTQGPD

-57 TTTNPYGYDIGE
+57 TTTNPYGYDVGM

-78 LMYLNAWDNK
+78 LMYLNVWGNR
-88 VRQASYFSMGSESA
+88 VHQASYFDMGTESS
-102 LNTFAKNKS
+102 LPTFARKKS
-111 GSSGTFSNPNYK
+111 GANGTFSVDTYA
-123 LMQAVSFDP
+123 LMEAVAFDP
-132 TGSGRRDHV
+132 TGSGRKDHV
-141 AFVGVSGQDKKG
+141 AFVGISNKRG
-153 YMWVIDTTKG
+153 YLWVIDTRQEAG
-163 TDSDLSGL
+163 SDRSGP
-171 VEIGDFSYMFD
+171 VDIGDFTYMYD
-182 ASAFKVPT
+182 GNSFKVPT
-190 YSNRSFLNIVAGDF
+190 YANRSFLNIVAGDF

-217 ESYNAGGCQIQQW
+217 ESSNAGGCQIQQW

-238 RRGKSNSLLM
+238 KRGKSNSLLM
-248 GYYNDHPWYDVERSE
+248 GYYNDHPWYDVEDSE

-291 YCHRLPNDEA
+291 YCHRLPKDEA

-373 MLGKLGTWKKNN
+373 MLGQLGTWKKNN
-385 QQVNETIDMNAGY
+385 QQVNGTIDMKAGY

-522 KHASNNKSHLL
+522 KHATNNESHLL
-533 TGYMRGINYKDTT
+533 TGYMRGIKYNDQK

-566 DSYVNTDA
+566 DSYVNTNA

-653 STEFKFLG
+653 STDFKFLG

-709 YDIQNADGTWNDKT
+709 YDIQNANGTWNDKT

-756 RTNKPT
+756 RTEKPT
-762 CYLLEKINP
+762 CYLLGQIDP

-784 RYNHDGWDALNPDIQ
+784 RYNHDGWGALNPDIQ

-842 IKWGDDKVGMHGVT
+842 IKWGSDKVGMHGVT
-856 TSLQYSD
+856 TSLEYSD

-892 GIPAP
+892 GIPAL

-943 DKTITRGEGNFD
+943 DKTITRGEGIFD

-973 GYYVYSKDESGAYTK
+973 GYYVYSKDESGAYTR
-988 VSEKLPAEATEYE
+988 VSGKLSAETTEYE
-1001 IKQLDLNGKYTYVV
+1001 IKRLDLNGKYTYVV
-1015 TTVATVDNQDYES
+1015 TTVATVDSKDYES

-1170 GTNGTNGADG
+1170 G
-1180 LTPSIGEN
+1180 
-1188 GNWWIGET
+1188 
-1196 DTGVKA
+1196 
-1202 AGTDGTNGTNG
+1202 
-1213 ADGLTPS
+1213 
-1220 IGENGNWWIG
+1220 
-1230 ETDTGVKA
+1230 
-1238 AGTDGTNGTNGADGL
+1238 
-1253 TPSIGENGNWWIGA
+1253 
-1267 TDTGVKAAATDG
+1267 

-1302 DDNLWYV
+1302 NDNLWYV

-1350 VQGEKGDKGDQGEQG
+1350 IQGEKGDKGDQGEQGIQGVQGEKGDKGDQGEQG

-1373 GDKGDQGAQGIQGV
+1373 GDKGDQGEQGIQGV

-1523 ITMKRKHTTFHR
+1523 ITMKRKRTTFHR

>member
-27 SIFAEDTTQDPD
+27 SIFAEDTTQGPD

-102 LNTFAKNKS
+102 LNTFAKSKS

-141 AFVGVSGQDKKG
+141 AFVGVGQDKKG

-163 TDSDLSGL
+163 TDSDRSQL
-171 VEIGDFSYMFD
+171 VAIGDFSYMFD
-182 ASAFKVPT
+182 ANAFEVPT
-190 YSNRSFLNIVAGDF
+190 YANRSFLNIVAGDF

-217 ESYNAGGCQIQQW
+217 ESYKAGGCQIQQW
-230 DYDGDSLS
+230 DYDGGSLS
-238 RRGKSNSLLM
+238 QRGKSNSLLM
-248 GYYNDHPWYDVERSE
+248 GYYNDHPWYDKEDSE

-291 YCHRLPNDEA
+291 YCHRLPKDEA

-312 VYGTKGDTGSSI
+312 VYGTKGDTSSI

-335 YTSKGKSGGRDR
+335 YTSKGRSGGRDR

-354 SLTCGDFDGDGD
+354 SLICGDFDGDGD

-373 MLGKLGTWKKNN
+373 MLGQLGTWKKNN
-385 QQVNETIDMNAGY
+385 QQVNGTIDMKAGY

-481 SADDGAGSTTRI
+481 SADDGAGSTTSI

-508 NTAGRE
+508 NKAGRE

-522 KHASNNKSHLL
+522 KHANNSQSHLL
-533 TGYMRGINYKDTT
+533 TGYMRGKNYKDTT

-566 DSYVNTDA
+566 DSYVNTNA

-653 STEFKFLG
+653 STEFNFLG
-661 GEASIETGY
+661 GKASIETGY

-756 RTNKPT
+756 RKDKPT
-762 CYLLEKINP
+762 CYLLEKIDP

-784 RYNHDGWDALNPDIQ
+784 RYNHDGWGTLNPDIK

-842 IKWGDDKVGMHGVT
+842 IKWGSDKVGMHGVT

-943 DKTITRGEGNFD
+943 DKTITRGEGIFD

-964 CENGHPEIT
+964 RENGHPEIT

-988 VSEKLPAEATEYE
+988 VSEKLSAEATEYE
-1001 IKQLDLNGKYTYVV
+1001 IKNLDLNSKYTYVV
-1015 TTVATVDNQDYES
+1015 TTVATVDSKDYES

-1188 GNWWIGET
+1188 GNWWIGTT

-1202 AGTDGTNGTNG
+1202 AG
-1213 ADGLTPS
+1213 
-1220 IGENGNWWIG
+1220 
-1230 ETDTGVKA
+1230 
-1238 AGTDGTNGTNGADGL
+1238 
-1253 TPSIGENGNWWIGA
+1253 
-1267 TDTGVKAAATDG
+1267 TDG

-1373 GDKGDQGAQGIQGV
+1373 GDKGDQG
-1387 QGEKGDKGDQGK
+1387 E

-1479 LVRDTSAV
+1479 LVRDTSTV

-1523 ITMKRKHTTFHR
+1523 ITMKRKRTTFHR

>member
-27 SIFAEDTTQDPD
+27 SIFAEDTTQGPD

-102 LNTFAKNKS
+102 LNTFAKSKS

-141 AFVGVSGQDKKG
+141 AFVGVGQDKKG

-163 TDSDLSGL
+163 TDSDRSQL
-171 VEIGDFSYMFD
+171 VAIGDFSYMFD
-182 ASAFKVPT
+182 ANAFEVPT
-190 YSNRSFLNIVAGDF
+190 YANRSFLNIVAGDF

-217 ESYNAGGCQIQQW
+217 ESYKAGGCQIQQW
-230 DYDGDSLS
+230 DYDGGSLS
-238 RRGKSNSLLM
+238 QRGKSNSLLM
-248 GYYNDHPWYDVERSE
+248 GYYNDHPWYDKEDSE

-291 YCHRLPNDEA
+291 YCHRLPKDEA

-312 VYGTKGDTGSSI
+312 VYGTKGDTSSI

-335 YTSKGKSGGRDR
+335 YTSKGRSGGRDR

-354 SLTCGDFDGDGD
+354 SLICGDFDGDGD

-373 MLGKLGTWKKNN
+373 MLGQLGTWKKNN
-385 QQVNETIDMNAGY
+385 QQVNGTIDMKAGY

-481 SADDGAGSTTRI
+481 SADDGAGSTTSI

-508 NTAGRE
+508 NKAGRE

-522 KHASNNKSHLL
+522 KHANNSQSHLL
-533 TGYMRGINYKDTT
+533 TGYMRGKNYKDTT

-566 DSYVNTDA
+566 DSYVNTNA

-653 STEFKFLG
+653 STEFNFLG
-661 GEASIETGY
+661 GKASIETGY

-756 RTNKPT
+756 RKDKPT
-762 CYLLEKINP
+762 CYLLGQIDP

-784 RYNHDGWDALNPDIQ
+784 RYNHDGWGTLNPDIQ

-842 IKWGDDKVGMHGVT
+842 IKWGSDKVGMHGVT
-856 TSLQYSD
+856 TSLEYSD

-973 GYYVYSKDESGAYTK
+973 GYYVYSKDESGAYKK
-988 VSEKLPAEATEYE
+988 VSEKLSAEATEYE
-1001 IKQLDLNGKYTYVV
+1001 IKNLYLNGKYTYVV
-1015 TTVATVDNQDYES
+1015 TTVATVDNKDYES

-1138 TNGAD
+1138 TNG
-1143 GLTPSIGENGNWWIG
+1143 
-1158 ETDTGVKAAGTD
+1158 V
-1170 GTNGTNGADG
+1170 
-1180 LTPSIGEN
+1180 
-1188 GNWWIGET
+1188 
-1196 DTGVKA
+1196 
-1202 AGTDGTNGTNG
+1202 
-1213 ADGLTPS
+1213 DGLTPS

-1373 GDKGDQGAQGIQGV
+1373 GD
-1387 QGEKGDKGDQGK
+1387 
-1399 QGIQGVQGEK
+1399 
-1409 GDAGADGAS
+1409 AGADGAS

>member
-7 FERGFAILLSVIL
+7 FERGLAILLSVIL

-27 SIFAEDTTQDPD
+27 SIFAEDTTQAPD

-48 ENVQPSGYT
+48 ESVQPSGYT

-78 LMYLNAWDNK
+78 LMYLNAWDNR
-88 VRQASYFSMGSESA
+88 VRQASYFSMGTGSA
-102 LNTFAKNKS
+102 LETFAKNKS
-111 GSSGTFSNPNYK
+111 GGSGTFSNPNYK

-141 AFVGVSGQDKKG
+141 AFVGVSGQNKKG

-163 TDSDLSGL
+163 TDSDCSPQ

-182 ASAFKVPT
+182 GNAFKVPT
-190 YSNRSFLNIVAGDF
+190 YSNRSFFNIVAGDF

-238 RRGKSNSLLM
+238 QRGKSNSLLM
-248 GYYNDHPWYDVERSE
+248 GYYNDHPWYDVEDSE

-301 QIDYYRPVVKI
+301 KIDYYRPVVKI

-335 YTSKGKSGGRDR
+335 YTSMGYTGGRYY

-366 VDLFLAG
+366 DDLFLAG
-373 MLGKLGTWKKNN
+373 MLAYFGTWKKDSSM
-385 QQVNETIDMNAGY
+385 VNENITMKSDY
-398 LYIGKLSNSG
+398 VYVGKLTNTG
-408 NGFVKTTNQTIESNG
+408 NGFSKTMNLNRTVESNG

-459 SGTLYDASNNKPVA
+459 SGTLYDVSNNKPVA

-481 SADDGAGSTTRI
+481 SSDDGAGSTTRI

-508 NTAGRE
+508 NKAGRE

-522 KHASNNKSHLL
+522 KHANNNESHLL
-533 TGYMRGINYKDTT
+533 TGYMRGIKYNDVT
-546 VNGEIKEYGTA
+546 VSGEVKEYGTA

-566 DSYVNTDA
+566 DSYVNTNA
-574 QNAVSFLVIPVDKN
+574 QNAVSFLVIPVDRN

-598 VTYAYTDPDVK
+598 VSYAYTDPDVK

-653 STEFKFLG
+653 STEFSFPG
-661 GEASIETGY
+661 GKASIETGY

-744 KFATEYNKYMAD
+744 KFAEEYNKYMAD
-756 RTNKPT
+756 RKDKPT
-762 CYLLEKINP
+762 CYLLEQIDP

-784 RYNHDGWDALNPDIQ
+784 RYNHYSWDALSPDIQ
-799 ASAIS
+799 AAAIS

-842 IKWGDDKVGMHGVT
+842 IKWGKEDVAMHGVT
-856 TSLQYSD
+856 TSLEYSD

-935 PPRAIDNL
+935 PPRAIDDL

-964 CENGHPEIT
+964 CENGHPQIT
-973 GYYVYSKDESGAYTK
+973 GYYVYSKDESGAYTRI
-988 VSEKLPAEATEYE
+988 SEKLSAEATEYE
-1001 IKQLDLNGKYTYVV
+1001 IINLDLNGKYTYVV
-1015 TTVATVDNQDYES
+1015 TTVATVDNKDYES
-1028 VWSNEAHYRADEA
+1028 VWSNEAHYRAGEA

-1065 GKPGKD
+1065 GKPGKN

-1098 GKDGEKGEDGETP
+1098 GKDGEKGENGETP

-1125 TGVKAVG
+1125 TGVKAAA

-1158 ETDTGVKAAGTD
+1158 ATDTGVKAAGTD

-1188 GNWWIGET
+1188 GNWWIGT
-1196 DTGVKA
+1196 
-1202 AGTDGTNGTNG
+1202 
-1213 ADGLTPS
+1213 
-1220 IGENGNWWIG
+1220 
-1230 ETDTGVKA
+1230 
-1238 AGTDGTNGTNGADGL
+1238 
-1253 TPSIGENGNWWIGA
+1253 

-1331 GAQGEKG
+1331 GAQGEQGIQGVQGEKG

-1373 GDKGDQGAQGIQGV
+1373 GDKGDQGEQGIQGV
-1387 QGEKGDKGDQGK
+1387 QGEKGDKGDQGE

-1446 QDGTAGRGIDNA
+1446 QDGAAGRGIDNA

-1502 TAAVGLSGASL
+1502 TAAVGLSGTSL

-1523 ITMKRKHTTFHR
+1523 ITRKRKKITFHR

>member
-27 SIFAEDTTQDPD
+27 SIFAEDTTQGPD

-57 TTTNPYGYDIGE
+57 TTTNPYGYDVGM

-78 LMYLNAWDNK
+78 LMYLNVWGNR
-88 VRQASYFSMGSESA
+88 VHQASYFDMGTESS
-102 LNTFAKNKS
+102 LPTFARKKS
-111 GSSGTFSNPNYK
+111 GANGTFSVDTYA
-123 LMQAVSFDP
+123 LMEAVAFDP
-132 TGSGRRDHV
+132 TGSGRKDHV
-141 AFVGVSGQDKKG
+141 AFVGISNKRG
-153 YMWVIDTTKG
+153 YLWVIDTRQEAG
-163 TDSDLSGL
+163 SDRSGP
-171 VEIGDFSYMFD
+171 VDIGDFTYMYD
-182 ASAFKVPT
+182 GNSFKVPT
-190 YSNRSFLNIVAGDF
+190 YANRSFLNIVAGDF

-217 ESYNAGGCQIQQW
+217 KQTPRNQASGCQIQEW
-230 DYDGDSLS
+230 DYDGSNKALS
-238 RRGKSNSLLM
+238 QRGEGNSLLM
-248 GYYNDHPWYDVERSE
+248 GYYNDHPWYDVEDSE

-291 YCHRLPNDEA
+291 YCHRLPKDEA

-312 VYGTKGDTGSSI
+312 VYGTKGDTSSI

-335 YTSKGKSGGRDR
+335 YTSKGRSGGRDR

-373 MLGKLGTWKKNN
+373 MLGQLGTWKKNN
-385 QQVNETIDMNAGY
+385 QQVNGTIDMKAGY

-481 SADDGAGSTTRI
+481 SADDGAGSTTSI

-508 NTAGRE
+508 NKAGRE

-522 KHASNNKSHLL
+522 KHANNSQSHLL
-533 TGYMRGINYKDTT
+533 TGYMRGKNYKDTT

-566 DSYVNTDA
+566 DSYVNTNA

-653 STEFKFLG
+653 STEFNFLG
-661 GEASIETGY
+661 GKASIETGY

-709 YDIQNADGTWNDKT
+709 YDIQKADGTWNDKT

-756 RTNKPT
+756 RKDKPT
-762 CYLLEKINP
+762 CYLLGQIDP

-784 RYNHDGWDALNPDIQ
+784 RYNHDGWGTLNPDIQ

-842 IKWGDDKVGMHGVT
+842 IKWGSDKVGMHGVT
-856 TSLQYSD
+856 TSLEYSD

-943 DKTITRGEGNFD
+943 DKTITRGEGIFD

-973 GYYVYSKDESGAYTK
+973 GYYVYSKDESGTYTK
-988 VSEKLPAEATEYE
+988 VSEKLSAEATEYE
-1001 IKQLDLNGKYTYVV
+1001 IKNLDLNSKYTYVV
-1015 TTVATVDNQDYES
+1015 TTVATVDNKDYES

-1188 GNWWIGET
+1188 GNWWIGTT

-1202 AGTDGTNGTNG
+1202 AG
-1213 ADGLTPS
+1213 
-1220 IGENGNWWIG
+1220 
-1230 ETDTGVKA
+1230 
-1238 AGTDGTNGTNGADGL
+1238 
-1253 TPSIGENGNWWIGA
+1253 
-1267 TDTGVKAAATDG
+1267 TDG

-1338 DKGDQGEQGIQG
+1338 DKGDQGE
-1350 VQGEKGDKGDQGEQG
+1350 
-1365 IQGVQGEK
+1365 
-1373 GDKGDQGAQGIQGV
+1373 
-1387 QGEKGDKGDQGK
+1387 

-1479 LVRDTSAV
+1479 LVRDTSTV

-1523 ITMKRKHTTFHR
+1523 ITMKRKRTTFHR

>member
-78 LMYLNAWDNK
+78 LMYLNAWDNT

-141 AFVGVSGQDKKG
+141 AFVGVGQDKKG

-163 TDSDLSGL
+163 TDSDRSQQ

-182 ASAFKVPT
+182 KSDFEVPT
-190 YSNRSFLNIVAGDF
+190 YSNRSFFNIVAGDF

-217 ESYNAGGCQIQQW
+217 KQTPRNQASGCQIQEW
-230 DYDGDSLS
+230 DYDGSNKALS
-238 RRGKSNSLLM
+238 QRGEGNSLLM
-248 GYYNDHPWYDVERSE
+248 GYYNDHPWYDVEDSE

-291 YCHRLPNDEA
+291 YCHRLPKDEA
-301 QIDYYRPVVKI
+301 QINYYRPVVKI

-335 YTSKGKSGGRDR
+335 YTSKGRSGGRDR

-373 MLGKLGTWKKNN
+373 MLGQLGTWKKNN
-385 QQVNETIDMNAGY
+385 QQVNETIDMKAGY

-522 KHASNNKSHLL
+522 KHKNNNESHLL

-574 QNAVSFLVIPVDKN
+574 KNAVSFLVIPVDKN

-653 STEFKFLG
+653 STEFNFLG
-661 GEASIETGY
+661 GKASIETGY

-709 YDIQNADGTWNDKT
+709 YDIQKADGTWNDKT

-756 RTNKPT
+756 RKDKPT
-762 CYLLEKINP
+762 CYLLGQIDP

-784 RYNHDGWDALNPDIQ
+784 RYNHDGWGTLNPDIQ

-842 IKWGDDKVGMHGVT
+842 IKWGSDKVGMHGVT
-856 TSLQYSD
+856 TSLEYSD

-943 DKTITRGEGNFD
+943 DKTITRGEGIFG

-964 CENGHPEIT
+964 RENGHLAIT
-973 GYYVYSKDESGAYTK
+973 GYYVYSKDESGAYTR
-988 VSEKLPAEATEYE
+988 VSGKLPAEATEYE
-1001 IKQLDLNGKYTYVV
+1001 IKDLDLKGKYTYVV
-1015 TTVATVDNQDYES
+1015 TTVATVDNKDYES

-1125 TGVKAVG
+1125 TGVKAAG
-1132 TDGADG
+1132 TDGAD
-1138 TNGAD
+1138 
-1143 GLTPSIGENGNWWIG
+1143 
-1158 ETDTGVKAAGTD
+1158 
-1170 GTNGTNGADG
+1170 
-1180 LTPSIGEN
+1180 
-1188 GNWWIGET
+1188 
-1196 DTGVKA
+1196 
-1202 AGTDGTNGTNG
+1202 GTNG

-1373 GDKGDQGAQGIQGV
+1373 GDKGDQG
-1387 QGEKGDKGDQGK
+1387 E

-1523 ITMKRKHTTFHR
+1523 ITMKRKRTTFHR

>member
-78 LMYLNAWDNK
+78 LMYLNAWDNR
-88 VRQASYFSMGSESA
+88 VRQASYFAMGSESA
-102 LNTFAKNKS
+102 LETFAKNKS

-141 AFVGVSGQDKKG
+141 AFVGVSGQNKKG

-163 TDSDLSGL
+163 TDSDCSPQ

-182 ASAFKVPT
+182 GNDFEVPT

-217 ESYNAGGCQIQQW
+217 KQTPRNQASGCQIQEW
-230 DYDGDSLS
+230 DYDGSNKALS
-238 RRGKSNSLLM
+238 QRGESNSLLM
-248 GYYNDHPWYDVERSE
+248 GYYNDHPWYDVEKKSK

-270 GVSMAVGDFNGDC
+270 GVSMAVGDFNGDM

-301 QIDYYRPVVKI
+301 KIDYYRPVVKI

-335 YTSKGKSGGRDR
+335 YTSMGYTGGRYY

-366 VDLFLAG
+366 DDLFLAG
-373 MLGKLGTWKKNN
+373 MLAYFGTWKKDSSM
-385 QQVNETIDMNAGY
+385 VNEKITMKSDY
-398 LYIGKLSNSG
+398 VYVGKLTNTG
-408 NGFVKTTNQTIESNG
+408 NGFSKTMNLNRTVESNG

-459 SGTLYDASNNKPVA
+459 SGTLYDVSNNKPVA

-508 NTAGRE
+508 NKAGRE

-522 KHASNNKSHLL
+522 KHSNNNESHLL
-533 TGYMRGINYKDTT
+533 TGYMRGIKYNDTT
-546 VNGEIKEYGTA
+546 VSGEVKEYGTA

-566 DSYVNTDA
+566 DSYVNTNA
-574 QNAVSFLVIPVDKN
+574 QNAVSFLVIPVDRN

-598 VTYAYTDPDVK
+598 VSYAYTDPDVK

-653 STEFKFLG
+653 STEFSFPG
-661 GEASIETGY
+661 GKASIETGY

-744 KFATEYNKYMAD
+744 KFAEEYNKYMAD
-756 RTNKPT
+756 RKDKPT
-762 CYLLEKINP
+762 CYLLEKIDP

-784 RYNHDGWDALNPDIQ
+784 RYNHDGWESLRPDIQ

-842 IKWGDDKVGMHGVT
+842 IKWGKEDVAMHGVT
-856 TSLQYSD
+856 TSLEYSD

-935 PPRAIDNL
+935 PPRAIDDL

-964 CENGHPEIT
+964 CENGHPQIT

-988 VSEKLPAEATEYE
+988 ISEKLSADATEYE
-1001 IKQLDLNGKYTYVV
+1001 IKNLNLNGKYTYVV
-1015 TTVATVDNQDYES
+1015 TTVATVDSKDYES

-1065 GKPGKD
+1065 GKPGKN

-1098 GKDGEKGEDGETP
+1098 GKDGEKGENGETP

-1138 TNGAD
+1138 TNGA
-1143 GLTPSIGENGNWWIG
+1143 N
-1158 ETDTGVKAAGTD
+1158 
-1170 GTNGTNGADG
+1170 
-1180 LTPSIGEN
+1180 
-1188 GNWWIGET
+1188 
-1196 DTGVKA
+1196 
-1202 AGTDGTNGTNG
+1202 
-1213 ADGLTPS
+1213 
-1220 IGENGNWWIG
+1220 
-1230 ETDTGVKA
+1230 
-1238 AGTDGTNGTNGADGL
+1238 GL

-1267 TDTGVKAAATDG
+1267 TDTGVKAAGTDG
-1279 ADGKDGAD
+1279 TNGKDGAD

-1309 SYDNGQNWESLNV
+1309 SYDNGLNWESLNV

-1331 GAQGEKG
+1331 GAQGE
-1338 DKGDQGEQGIQG
+1338 QGIQG
-1350 VQGEKGDKGDQGEQG
+1350 VQGEKGDKGDQGEH
-1365 IQGVQGEK
+1365 
-1373 GDKGDQGAQGIQGV
+1373 
-1387 QGEKGDKGDQGK
+1387 
-1399 QGIQGVQGEK
+1399 GIQGVQGEK

-1446 QDGTAGRGIDNA
+1446 QDGAAGRGIDNA

-1487 ANKEA
+1487 ANKEV

-1523 ITMKRKHTTFHR
+1523 ITMKRKSTTFHR

>member
-141 AFVGVSGQDKKG
+141 AFVGVSGQDRKG
-153 YMWVIDTTKG
+153 YMWVIDTTKEKG
-163 TDSDLSGL
+163 SDCSGL
-171 VEIGDFSYMFD
+171 VAIGDFSYMFD
-182 ASAFKVPT
+182 AGTFEVPT

-217 ESYNAGGCQIQQW
+217 KQTPRNQASGCQIQEW
-230 DYDGDSLS
+230 DYDGSNKALS
-238 RRGKSNSLLM
+238 QRGEGNSLLM
-248 GYYNDHPWYDVERSE
+248 GYYNDHPWYDVEDSE

-291 YCHRLPNDEA
+291 YCHRLPKNDA

-335 YTSKGKSGGRDR
+335 YTSKGRSGGRDR

-373 MLGKLGTWKKNN
+373 MLGQLGTWKKNN
-385 QQVNETIDMNAGY
+385 QQVNETIDMKAGY

-522 KHASNNKSHLL
+522 KHATNNQSHLL
-533 TGYMRGINYKDTT
+533 TGYMRGINYKDTK

-588 NDGVLAKYRG
+588 SDGVLAKYRG

-762 CYLLEKINP
+762 CYLLEKIDP

-784 RYNHDGWDALNPDIQ
+784 RYNHDDWNALNPDIQ

-909 QWQRHLSGAAN
+909 QWQRHLSGAEN

-943 DKTITRGEGNFD
+943 DKTITRGEGIFD

-988 VSEKLPAEATEYE
+988 VSEKLSAEATEYV
-1001 IKQLDLNGKYTYVV
+1001 IKDLDLNGKYTYVV
-1015 TTVATVDNQDYES
+1015 TTVATVDSKDYES

-1125 TGVKAVG
+1125 TGVKA
-1132 TDGADG
+1132 
-1138 TNGAD
+1138 
-1143 GLTPSIGENGNWWIG
+1143 
-1158 ETDTGVKAAGTD
+1158 AG
-1170 GTNGTNGADG
+1170 
-1180 LTPSIGEN
+1180 
-1188 GNWWIGET
+1188 
-1196 DTGVKA
+1196 
-1202 AGTDGTNGTNG
+1202 
-1213 ADGLTPS
+1213 
-1220 IGENGNWWIG
+1220 
-1230 ETDTGVKA
+1230 
-1238 AGTDGTNGTNGADGL
+1238 
-1253 TPSIGENGNWWIGA
+1253 
-1267 TDTGVKAAATDG
+1267 TDG

-1350 VQGEKGDKGDQGEQG
+1350 VQGEKGDKGDQG
-1365 IQGVQGEK
+1365 
-1373 GDKGDQGAQGIQGV
+1373 
-1387 QGEKGDKGDQGK
+1387 K

-1433 GQDGQNGQDGKDG
+1433 AQDGQNGQDGKDG

-1523 ITMKRKHTTFHR
+1523 ITMKRKRTTFHR

>member
-7 FERGFAILLSVIL
+7 FGRGLAILLSVTL

-48 ENVQPSGYT
+48 ESVQPSGYT
-57 TTTNPYGYDIGE
+57 TTTNPYGYGIGE

-78 LMYLNAWDNK
+78 LMYLNVWDNK
-88 VRQASYFSMGSESA
+88 VRQASYFSMGTESA

-111 GSSGTFSNPNYK
+111 GSNGTFSNPNYK

-141 AFVGVSGQDKKG
+141 AFVGVSGQNKKG

-163 TDSDLSGL
+163 TGSDCSPQ
-171 VEIGDFSYMFD
+171 VEIGDFGYMFD
-182 ASAFKVPT
+182 GNDFEVPT
-190 YSNRSFLNIVAGDF
+190 YSNRSFFNIVAGDF

-217 ESYNAGGCQIQQW
+217 KQTPRNQASGCQIQEW
-230 DYDGDSLS
+230 DYDGSNKALS
-238 RRGKSNSLLM
+238 KRGEGNSLLM
-248 GYYNDHPWYDVERSE
+248 GYYNDHPWYDVEDSE

-291 YCHRLPNDEA
+291 YCHRLPKDEA
-301 QIDYYRPVVKI
+301 KIDYYRPVVKI

-335 YTSKGKSGGRDR
+335 YTSMGYTGGRYY

-366 VDLFLAG
+366 DDLFLAG
-373 MLGKLGTWKKNN
+373 MLAYFGTWKKDSSM
-385 QQVNETIDMNAGY
+385 VNEEITMKSDY
-398 LYIGKLSNSG
+398 VYVGKLTNTG
-408 NGFVKTTNQTIESNG
+408 NGFSKTMNLNRTVESNG

-459 SGTLYDASNNKPVA
+459 SGTLYDVSNNKPAA

-508 NTAGRE
+508 NKAGRE

-522 KHASNNKSHLL
+522 KHANNNESHLL
-533 TGYMRGINYKDTT
+533 TGYMRGINYKDET

-566 DSYVNTDA
+566 DSYVNTNA

-653 STEFKFLG
+653 STEFSFPG
-661 GEASIETGY
+661 GKASIETGY

-709 YDIQNADGTWNDKT
+709 YDIQNANGTWNDKT

-744 KFATEYNKYMAD
+744 KFAEEYNKYMAD
-756 RTNKPT
+756 RKDKPT
-762 CYLLEKINP
+762 CYLLEKIDP
-771 AANWMDGN
+771 ADNWMDGN

-784 RYNHDGWDALNPDIQ
+784 RYNHDGWESLRPDIQ
-799 ASAIS
+799 AAAIS

-842 IKWGDDKVGMHGVT
+842 IKWGKEDVAMHGVT
-856 TSLQYSD
+856 TSLEYSD

-935 PPRAIDNL
+935 PPRAIDDL

-964 CENGHPEIT
+964 CENGHPQIT

-988 VSEKLPAEATEYE
+988 ISEKLSADATEYE
-1001 IKQLDLNGKYTYVV
+1001 IKNLDLNGKYTYVV
-1015 TTVATVDNQDYES
+1015 TTVATVDNKDYES

-1065 GKPGKD
+1065 GKPGKN

-1098 GKDGEKGEDGETP
+1098 GKDGEKGENGETP

-1125 TGVKAVG
+1125 TGVKAAG

-1158 ETDTGVKAAGTD
+1158 T
-1170 GTNGTNGADG
+1170 
-1180 LTPSIGEN
+1180 
-1188 GNWWIGET
+1188 
-1196 DTGVKA
+1196 
-1202 AGTDGTNGTNG
+1202 
-1213 ADGLTPS
+1213 
-1220 IGENGNWWIG
+1220 
-1230 ETDTGVKA
+1230 
-1238 AGTDGTNGTNGADGL
+1238 
-1253 TPSIGENGNWWIGA
+1253 

-1331 GAQGEKG
+1331 GAKGEQGIQGVQGEKG

-1365 IQGVQGEK
+1365 IQGVQGE
-1373 GDKGDQGAQGIQGV
+1373 I
-1387 QGEKGDKGDQGK
+1387 
-1399 QGIQGVQGEK
+1399 

-1446 QDGTAGRGIDNA
+1446 QDGAAGRGIDNA

-1523 ITMKRKHTTFHR
+1523 ITMKRKKTTFHR

>member
-78 LMYLNAWDNK
+78 LMYLNAWDNR

-102 LNTFAKNKS
+102 LKTFATNKS

-141 AFVGVSGQDKKG
+141 AFVGVGQDKKG

-163 TDSDLSGL
+163 TGSDRSGL

-182 ASAFKVPT
+182 ESAFKVPT

-217 ESYNAGGCQIQQW
+217 KQTPRNQASGCQIQEW
-230 DYDGDSLS
+230 DYDGSNKALS
-238 RRGKSNSLLM
+238 KRGEGNSLLM
-248 GYYNDHPWYDVERSE
+248 GYYNDHPWYDVEDSE

-291 YCHRLPNDEA
+291 YCHRLPKDEA
-301 QIDYYRPVVKI
+301 KIDYYRPVVKI

-335 YTSKGKSGGRDR
+335 YTSKGRSGGRDR

-522 KHASNNKSHLL
+522 KHANNNESHLL

-546 VNGEIKEYGTA
+546 VNSEIKEYGTA

-566 DSYVNTDA
+566 DSYVNTNA
-574 QNAVSFLVIPVDKN
+574 KNAVSFLVIPVDKN

-653 STEFKFLG
+653 STEFSFLG
-661 GEASIETGY
+661 GKASIETGY

-709 YDIQNADGTWNDKT
+709 YDIQKADGTWNDKT

-756 RTNKPT
+756 RKDKPT
-762 CYLLEKINP
+762 CYLLEKIDP

-784 RYNHDGWDALNPDIQ
+784 RYNHDGWGALNPDIQ
-799 ASAIS
+799 ASSIS

-842 IKWGDDKVGMHGVT
+842 IKWGNEDVATHGVT
-856 TSLQYSD
+856 TSLEYSD

-964 CENGHPEIT
+964 CENGHPAIT
-973 GYYVYSKDESGAYTK
+973 GYYVYSKDESGAYTR
-988 VSEKLPAEATEYE
+988 VSGKLSAEATEYE
-1001 IKQLDLNGKYTYVV
+1001 IKDLDLKGKYTYVV
-1015 TTVATVDNQDYES
+1015 TTVATVDNKDYES

-1138 TNGAD
+1138 TNGTD

-1158 ETDTGVKAAGTD
+1158 T
-1170 GTNGTNGADG
+1170 
-1180 LTPSIGEN
+1180 
-1188 GNWWIGET
+1188 
-1196 DTGVKA
+1196 
-1202 AGTDGTNGTNG
+1202 
-1213 ADGLTPS
+1213 
-1220 IGENGNWWIG
+1220 
-1230 ETDTGVKA
+1230 TDTGVKA

-1338 DKGDQGEQGIQG
+1338 DKGDQGE
-1350 VQGEKGDKGDQGEQG
+1350 
-1365 IQGVQGEK
+1365 
-1373 GDKGDQGAQGIQGV
+1373 
-1387 QGEKGDKGDQGK
+1387 

>member
-27 SIFAEDTTQDPD
+27 SIFAEDTTQGPD

-88 VRQASYFSMGSESA
+88 VQQASYFSMGSESA
-102 LNTFAKNKS
+102 LKTFATNKS

-141 AFVGVSGQDKKG
+141 AFVGVSGQNKKG

-163 TDSDLSGL
+163 TGSDCSQQ

-182 ASAFKVPT
+182 KSDFEVPT
-190 YSNRSFLNIVAGDF
+190 YSNRSFFNIVAGDF

-217 ESYNAGGCQIQQW
+217 KQTPRNQASGCQIQEW
-230 DYDGDSLS
+230 DYDGSNKALS
-238 RRGKSNSLLM
+238 QRGEGNSLLM
-248 GYYNDHPWYDVERSE
+248 GYYNDHPWYDVEDSE

-270 GVSMAVGDFNGDC
+270 GVSMAVGDFNGDM

-301 QIDYYRPVVKI
+301 KIDYYRPVVKI

-335 YTSKGKSGGRDR
+335 YTSIGYTGGRYY

-366 VDLFLAG
+366 DDLFLAG
-373 MLGKLGTWKKNN
+373 MLAYFGTWKKDSSM
-385 QQVNETIDMNAGY
+385 VNENITMKSDY
-398 LYIGKLSNSG
+398 VYVGKLTNTG
-408 NGFVKTTNQTIESNG
+408 NGFSKTMNLNRTVESNG

-459 SGTLYDASNNKPVA
+459 SGTLYDVSNNKPAA

-481 SADDGAGSTTRI
+481 SSDDGAGSTTRI

-508 NTAGRE
+508 NKAGRE

-522 KHASNNKSHLL
+522 KHANNNESHLL
-533 TGYMRGINYKDTT
+533 TGYMRGINYNDTT
-546 VNGEIKEYGTA
+546 VSGEVKEYGTA

-566 DSYVNTDA
+566 NSYVNTNA
-574 QNAVSFLVIPVDKN
+574 QNAVSFLVIPVDRD

-598 VTYAYTDPDVK
+598 VSYAYTDPDVK

-653 STEFKFLG
+653 STEFSFPG
-661 GEASIETGY
+661 GKASIETGY

-744 KFATEYNKYMAD
+744 KFAEEYNKYMAD
-756 RTNKPT
+756 RKDKPT

-784 RYNHDGWDALNPDIQ
+784 RYNHVSWDALSPDIQ
-799 ASAIS
+799 AAAIS

-842 IKWGDDKVGMHGVT
+842 IKWGKEDVAMHGVT
-856 TSLQYSD
+856 TSLEYSD

-935 PPRAIDNL
+935 PPRAIDDL

-964 CENGHPEIT
+964 CENGHPQIT

-988 VSEKLPAEATEYE
+988 ISEKLSADATEYE
-1001 IKQLDLNGKYTYVV
+1001 IKNLDLNGKYTYVV
-1015 TTVATVDNQDYES
+1015 TTVATVDSKDYES

-1065 GKPGKD
+1065 GKPGKN
-1071 GETPYIGENGNW
+1071 GETPY
-1083 WIGFTDTKV
+1083 
-1092 KAAGTD
+1092 
-1098 GKDGEKGEDGETP
+1098 
-1111 YIGENGNWWIGETD
+1111 
-1125 TGVKAVG
+1125 
-1132 TDGADG
+1132 
-1138 TNGAD
+1138 
-1143 GLTPSIGENGNWWIG
+1143 
-1158 ETDTGVKAAGTD
+1158 
-1170 GTNGTNGADG
+1170 
-1180 LTPSIGEN
+1180 
-1188 GNWWIGET
+1188 
-1196 DTGVKA
+1196 
-1202 AGTDGTNGTNG
+1202 
-1213 ADGLTPS
+1213 
-1220 IGENGNWWIG
+1220 
-1230 ETDTGVKA
+1230 
-1238 AGTDGTNGTNGADGL
+1238 
-1253 TPSIGENGNWWIGA
+1253 IGENGNWWIGA

-1279 ADGKDGAD
+1279 TDGKDGAD

-1331 GAQGEKG
+1331 GAQGEQGIQGVQGEKG

-1373 GDKGDQGAQGIQGV
+1373 GDKGDQGEQGIQGV
-1387 QGEKGDKGDQGK
+1387 QGEKGDKGDQGE

>member
-27 SIFAEDTTQDPD
+27 SIFAEDTTQGPD

-78 LMYLNAWDNK
+78 LMYLNAWDNR

-102 LNTFAKNKS
+102 LNTFARDKS

-141 AFVGVSGQDKKG
+141 AFVGVSGQNKKG

-163 TDSDLSGL
+163 TGSDCSQQ

-182 ASAFKVPT
+182 KSDFEVPT
-190 YSNRSFLNIVAGDF
+190 YANRSFLNIVAGDF

-217 ESYNAGGCQIQQW
+217 KQTPRNQASGCQIQEW
-230 DYDGDSLS
+230 DYDGSNKALS
-238 RRGKSNSLLM
+238 QRGEGNSLLM
-248 GYYNDHPWYDVERSE
+248 GYYNDHPWYDVEDSE

-291 YCHRLPNDEA
+291 YCHRLPKDQA

-335 YTSKGKSGGRDR
+335 YTSKGRSGGRDR

-366 VDLFLAG
+366 MDLFLAG
-373 MLGKLGTWKKNN
+373 MLGQLGTWKKNN
-385 QQVNETIDMNAGY
+385 QQVNETIDMKAGY

-481 SADDGAGSTTRI
+481 SADDGAGSTTSI

-508 NTAGRE
+508 NKAGRE

-522 KHASNNKSHLL
+522 KHANNSQSHLL
-533 TGYMRGINYKDTT
+533 TGYMRGKNYKDTT

-566 DSYVNTDA
+566 DSYVNTNA

-653 STEFKFLG
+653 STEFNFLG
-661 GEASIETGY
+661 GKASIETGY

-756 RTNKPT
+756 RKDKPT
-762 CYLLEKINP
+762 CYLLGQIDP

-784 RYNHDGWDALNPDIQ
+784 RYNHDGWGTLNPDIQ

-842 IKWGDDKVGMHGVT
+842 IKWGSDKVGMHGVT
-856 TSLQYSD
+856 TSLEYSD

-973 GYYVYSKDESGAYTK
+973 GYYVYSKDESGAYKK
-988 VSEKLPAEATEYE
+988 VSEKLSAEATEYE
-1001 IKQLDLNGKYTYVV
+1001 IKNLDLNGKYTYVV
-1015 TTVATVDNQDYES
+1015 TTVATVDNKDYES

-1125 TGVKAVG
+1125 TGVKA
-1132 TDGADG
+1132 
-1138 TNGAD
+1138 
-1143 GLTPSIGENGNWWIG
+1143 
-1158 ETDTGVKAAGTD
+1158 AGTD

-1188 GNWWIGET
+1188 GNWWIGTT

-1213 ADGLTPS
+1213 VDGLTPS

-1230 ETDTGVKA
+1230 T
-1238 AGTDGTNGTNGADGL
+1238 
-1253 TPSIGENGNWWIGA
+1253 

-1338 DKGDQGEQGIQG
+1338 DKGDQGE
-1350 VQGEKGDKGDQGEQG
+1350 
-1365 IQGVQGEK
+1365 
-1373 GDKGDQGAQGIQGV
+1373 
-1387 QGEKGDKGDQGK
+1387 

-1523 ITMKRKHTTFHR
+1523 ITMKRKRTTFHR

>member
-27 SIFAEDTTQDPD
+27 SIFAEDTTQGPD

-141 AFVGVSGQDKKG
+141 AFVGVGQDKKG

-163 TDSDLSGL
+163 TDSDRSQQ

-182 ASAFKVPT
+182 KSDFEVPT
-190 YSNRSFLNIVAGDF
+190 YSNRSFFNIVAGDF

-217 ESYNAGGCQIQQW
+217 KQTPRNQASGCQIQEW
-230 DYDGDSLS
+230 DYDGSNKALS
-238 RRGKSNSLLM
+238 QRGEGNSLLM
-248 GYYNDHPWYDVERSE
+248 GYYNDHPWYDVEDSE

-291 YCHRLPNDEA
+291 YCHRLPKDEA

-312 VYGTKGDTGSSI
+312 VYGTKGDTSSI

-335 YTSKGKSGGRDR
+335 YTSKGRSGGRDR

-373 MLGKLGTWKKNN
+373 MLGQLGTWKKNN
-385 QQVNETIDMNAGY
+385 QQVNGTIDMKAGY

-481 SADDGAGSTTRI
+481 SADDGAGSTTSI

-508 NTAGRE
+508 NKAGRE

-522 KHASNNKSHLL
+522 KHANNNQSHLL
-533 TGYMRGINYKDTT
+533 TGYMRGKNYNDKT

-566 DSYVNTDA
+566 DSYVNTNA

-653 STEFKFLG
+653 STEFNFLG
-661 GEASIETGY
+661 GKASIETGY

-709 YDIQNADGTWNDKT
+709 YDIQKADGTWNDKT

-756 RTNKPT
+756 RKEKPT
-762 CYLLEKINP
+762 CYLLGQIDP

-784 RYNHDGWDALNPDIQ
+784 RYNHDGWGTLNPDIQ

-842 IKWGDDKVGMHGVT
+842 IKWGSDKVGMHGVT
-856 TSLQYSD
+856 TNLEYSD

-943 DKTITRGEGNFD
+943 DKTITRGEGIFD

-973 GYYVYSKDESGAYTK
+973 GYYVYSKDESGAYTR
-988 VSEKLPAEATEYE
+988 VSGKLPAEATEYE
-1001 IKQLDLNGKYTYVV
+1001 IKDLDLKGKYTYVV
-1015 TTVATVDNQDYES
+1015 TTVATVDNKDYES

-1188 GNWWIGET
+1188 GNWWIGT
-1196 DTGVKA
+1196 
-1202 AGTDGTNGTNG
+1202 
-1213 ADGLTPS
+1213 
-1220 IGENGNWWIG
+1220 
-1230 ETDTGVKA
+1230 
-1238 AGTDGTNGTNGADGL
+1238 
-1253 TPSIGENGNWWIGA
+1253 

-1338 DKGDQGEQGIQG
+1338 DKGDQGE
-1350 VQGEKGDKGDQGEQG
+1350 
-1365 IQGVQGEK
+1365 
-1373 GDKGDQGAQGIQGV
+1373 
-1387 QGEKGDKGDQGK
+1387 

-1523 ITMKRKHTTFHR
+1523 ITMKRKYTTFHR

>member
-141 AFVGVSGQDKKG
+141 AFVGVGQDKKG

-163 TDSDLSGL
+163 TDSDRSQL
-171 VEIGDFSYMFD
+171 VAIGDFSYMFD

-230 DYDGDSLS
+230 DYDGDNLS
-238 RRGKSNSLLM
+238 PRGKSNSLLM

-291 YCHRLPNDEA
+291 YCHRLPKDEA

-312 VYGTKGDTGSSI
+312 VYGTKGDTSSI

-335 YTSKGKSGGRDR
+335 YTSKGRSGGRDR

-373 MLGKLGTWKKNN
+373 MLGQLGTWKKNN
-385 QQVNETIDMNAGY
+385 QQVNETIDMKAGY

-423 WTDGGYHDADD
+423 WTDGGYHNADD

-522 KHASNNKSHLL
+522 KHATNNESHLL
-533 TGYMRGINYKDTT
+533 TGYMRGIKYNDQK

-566 DSYVNTDA
+566 DSYVNTNA

-653 STEFKFLG
+653 STEFNFLG
-661 GEASIETGY
+661 GKASIETGY

-709 YDIQNADGTWNDKT
+709 YDIQNANGTWNDKT

-756 RTNKPT
+756 RTEKPT
-762 CYLLEKINP
+762 CYLLEQINP

-784 RYNHDGWDALNPDIQ
+784 RYNHDGWGALNPDIQ

-842 IKWGDDKVGMHGVT
+842 IKWGNENVGMHGVT
-856 TSLQYSD
+856 TSLEYSD

-943 DKTITRGEGNFD
+943 DKTITRGEGIFD

-973 GYYVYSKDESGAYTK
+973 GYYVYSKDESGTYTK
-988 VSEKLPAEATEYE
+988 VSEKLSAEATEYE

-1015 TTVATVDNQDYES
+1015 TTVATVDSKDYES

-1050 WVGGTDTGVKAAGDD
+1050 WVGGTDTDVKAAGDD

-1125 TGVKAVG
+1125 TGVKAAG
-1132 TDGADG
+1132 TDG
-1138 TNGAD
+1138 TNGTNGVD

-1158 ETDTGVKAAGTD
+1158 E
-1170 GTNGTNGADG
+1170 
-1180 LTPSIGEN
+1180 
-1188 GNWWIGET
+1188 
-1196 DTGVKA
+1196 
-1202 AGTDGTNGTNG
+1202 
-1213 ADGLTPS
+1213 
-1220 IGENGNWWIG
+1220 
-1230 ETDTGVKA
+1230 
-1238 AGTDGTNGTNGADGL
+1238 
-1253 TPSIGENGNWWIGA
+1253 

-1350 VQGEKGDKGDQGEQG
+1350 AQGEKGDKGDQGE
-1365 IQGVQGEK
+1365 
-1373 GDKGDQGAQGIQGV
+1373 QGIQGV

>member
-7 FERGFAILLSVIL
+7 FERGLAILLSVIL

-27 SIFAEDTTQDPD
+27 SIFAEDTTQAPD

-48 ENVQPSGYT
+48 ESVQPSGYT

-78 LMYLNAWDNK
+78 LMYLNAWDNR
-88 VRQASYFSMGSESA
+88 VRQASYFSMGSELA
-102 LNTFAKNKS
+102 LKTFAKNKS

-141 AFVGVSGQDKKG
+141 AFVGVSGQNKKG

-163 TDSDLSGL
+163 TDSDCSRQ
-171 VEIGDFSYMFD
+171 VEIGDFSYMYDGNDFE
-182 ASAFKVPT
+182 VPT
-190 YSNRSFLNIVAGDF
+190 YANRSFFNIVAGDF

-217 ESYNAGGCQIQQW
+217 KQTPRGQASGCQIQEW
-230 DYDGDSLS
+230 DYDGSNKALS
-238 RRGKSNSLLM
+238 QRGEGNSLLM
-248 GYYNDHPWYDVERSE
+248 GYYNDHPWYDVEKSE

-301 QIDYYRPVVKI
+301 KIDYYRPVVKI

-335 YTSKGKSGGRDR
+335 YTSMGYTGGRYY

-366 VDLFLAG
+366 DDLFLAG
-373 MLGKLGTWKKNN
+373 MLAYFGTWKKDSSM
-385 QQVNETIDMNAGY
+385 VNENITMKSDY
-398 LYIGKLSNSG
+398 VYVGKLTNTG
-408 NGFVKTTNQTIESNG
+408 NGFSKTMNLNRTVESNG

-459 SGTLYDASNNKPVA
+459 SGTLYDVSNNKPVA

-481 SADDGAGSTTRI
+481 SSDDGAGSTTRI

-508 NTAGRE
+508 NKAGRE

-522 KHASNNKSHLL
+522 KHANNNESHLL
-533 TGYMRGINYKDTT
+533 TGYMRGIKYNDVT
-546 VNGEIKEYGTA
+546 VSGEVKEYGTA

-566 DSYVNTDA
+566 DSYVNTNA
-574 QNAVSFLVIPVDKN
+574 QNAVSFLVIPVDRN

-598 VTYAYTDPDVK
+598 VSYAYTDPDVK

-653 STEFKFLG
+653 STEFSFPG
-661 GEASIETGY
+661 GKASIETGY

-744 KFATEYNKYMAD
+744 KFAEEYNKYMAD
-756 RTNKPT
+756 RKDKPT
-762 CYLLEKINP
+762 CYLLEQIDP

-784 RYNHDGWDALNPDIQ
+784 RYNHDGWESLRPDIQ
-799 ASAIS
+799 AAAIS

-842 IKWGDDKVGMHGVT
+842 IKWGKEDVAMHGVT
-856 TSLQYSD
+856 TSLEYSD

-920 NKTPFIGYSVTNLSS
+920 NKTPFIGYSVINLSS
-935 PPRAIDNL
+935 PPRAIDDL

-964 CENGHPEIT
+964 CENGHPQIT
-973 GYYVYSKDESGAYTK
+973 GYYVYSKDESGAYTRI
-988 VSEKLPAEATEYE
+988 SEKLSAEATEYE
-1001 IKQLDLNGKYTYVV
+1001 IKNLDLNGKYTYVV
-1015 TTVATVDNQDYES
+1015 TTVATVDNKDYES

-1065 GKPGKD
+1065 GKPGKN

-1098 GKDGEKGEDGETP
+1098 GKDGEKGENGETP

-1125 TGVKAVG
+1125 TGVKAAG
-1132 TDGADG
+1132 TDGA
-1138 TNGAD
+1138 
-1143 GLTPSIGENGNWWIG
+1143 
-1158 ETDTGVKAAGTD
+1158 
-1170 GTNGTNGADG
+1170 
-1180 LTPSIGEN
+1180 
-1188 GNWWIGET
+1188 
-1196 DTGVKA
+1196 
-1202 AGTDGTNGTNG
+1202 
-1213 ADGLTPS
+1213 
-1220 IGENGNWWIG
+1220 
-1230 ETDTGVKA
+1230 
-1238 AGTDGTNGTNGADGL
+1238 NGTNGADGL

-1267 TDTGVKAAATDG
+1267 TDTGVKAAGTDGTDGTNGADGLTPSIGENGNWWIGTTDTGVKAAATDG

-1331 GAQGEKG
+1331 GAQGEQGIQGVQGEKG

-1373 GDKGDQGAQGIQGV
+1373 GDKGDQGEQGIQGV
-1387 QGEKGDKGDQGK
+1387 QGEKGDKGDQGEQGIQGVQGEK
-1399 QGIQGVQGEK
+1399 GDKGDQGEQGIQGVQGEK

-1423 NGING
+1423 NGINE

-1446 QDGTAGRGIDNA
+1446 QDGAAGRGIDNA

-1464 YLILTMTDGT
+1464 CLILTMTDGT

-1487 ANKEA
+1487 ANKEV

-1502 TAAVGLSGASL
+1502 TAAVGLSGTSL

-1523 ITMKRKHTTFHR
+1523 ITRKRKKITFHR

>member
-141 AFVGVSGQDKKG
+141 AFVGVGQDKKG

-163 TDSDLSGL
+163 TDSDRSPL
-171 VEIGDFSYMFD
+171 VEIGNFSYMFD
-182 ASAFKVPT
+182 ANAFEVPT

-217 ESYNAGGCQIQQW
+217 ESSNAGGCQIQQW
-230 DYDGDSLS
+230 DYDGGSLS
-238 RRGKSNSLLM
+238 QRGKSNSLLM
-248 GYYNDHPWYDVERSE
+248 GYYNDHPWYDKEDSE

-291 YCHRLPNDEA
+291 YCHRLPKDEA

-312 VYGTKGDTGSSI
+312 VYGTKGDTSSI

-335 YTSKGKSGGRDR
+335 YTSKGRSGGRDR

-373 MLGKLGTWKKNN
+373 MLGQLGTWKKNN
-385 QQVNETIDMNAGY
+385 QQVNETIDMKAGY

-423 WTDGGYHDADD
+423 WTDGGYHNADD

-522 KHASNNKSHLL
+522 KHATNNESHLL
-533 TGYMRGINYKDTT
+533 TGYMRGIKYNDQK

-566 DSYVNTDA
+566 DSYVNTNA

-653 STEFKFLG
+653 STEFNFLG
-661 GEASIETGY
+661 GKASVETGY

-756 RTNKPT
+756 RKDKPT
-762 CYLLEKINP
+762 CYLLEKIDP

-784 RYNHDGWDALNPDIQ
+784 RYNHDGWGTLNPDIQ

-842 IKWGDDKVGMHGVT
+842 IKWGSDKVGMHGVT
-856 TSLQYSD
+856 TSLEYSD

-943 DKTITRGEGNFD
+943 DKTITRGEGIFD

-973 GYYVYSKDESGAYTK
+973 GYYVYSKDESGTYTK
-988 VSEKLPAEATEYE
+988 VSEKLSAEATEYE
-1001 IKQLDLNGKYTYVV
+1001 IKNLDLNSKYTYVV
-1015 TTVATVDNQDYES
+1015 TTVATVDSKDYES

-1125 TGVKAVG
+1125 TGVKAAG
-1132 TDGADG
+1132 TDG
-1138 TNGAD
+1138 TNGTNGAE

-1158 ETDTGVKAAGTD
+1158 
-1170 GTNGTNGADG
+1170 
-1180 LTPSIGEN
+1180 P
-1188 GNWWIGET
+1188 
-1196 DTGVKA
+1196 
-1202 AGTDGTNGTNG
+1202 
-1213 ADGLTPS
+1213 
-1220 IGENGNWWIG
+1220 
-1230 ETDTGVKA
+1230 
-1238 AGTDGTNGTNGADGL
+1238 
-1253 TPSIGENGNWWIGA
+1253 

-1338 DKGDQGEQGIQG
+1338 DKGDQGE
-1350 VQGEKGDKGDQGEQG
+1350 
-1365 IQGVQGEK
+1365 
-1373 GDKGDQGAQGIQGV
+1373 
-1387 QGEKGDKGDQGK
+1387 

>member
-1 MDKRSI
+1 M
-7 FERGFAILLSVIL
+7 
-20 MAACFPL
+20 
-27 SIFAEDTTQDPD
+27 
-39 FSGTNLMNL
+39 
-48 ENVQPSGYT
+48 
-57 TTTNPYGYDIGE
+57 
-69 PFLMVEQNE
+69 
-78 LMYLNAWDNK
+78 
-88 VRQASYFSMGSESA
+88 
-102 LNTFAKNKS
+102 
-111 GSSGTFSNPNYK
+111 
-123 LMQAVSFDP
+123 
-132 TGSGRRDHV
+132 
-141 AFVGVSGQDKKG
+141 
-153 YMWVIDTTKG
+153 
-163 TDSDLSGL
+163 
-171 VEIGDFSYMFD
+171 
-182 ASAFKVPT
+182 
-190 YSNRSFLNIVAGDF
+190 
-204 DGDGKESIVVYTP
+204 
-217 ESYNAGGCQIQQW
+217 
-230 DYDGDSLS
+230 
-238 RRGKSNSLLM
+238 
-248 GYYNDHPWYDVERSE
+248 
-263 GNQRRKL
+263 
-270 GVSMAVGDFNGDC
+270 
-283 VDDLAVLS
+283 
-291 YCHRLPNDEA
+291 
-301 QIDYYRPVVKI
+301 
-312 VYGTKGDTGSSI
+312 
-324 VTKSAAQSEEF
+324 
-335 YTSKGKSGGRDR
+335 
-347 YEFPVGA
+347 
-354 SLTCGDFDGDGD
+354 
-366 VDLFLAG
+366 
-373 MLGKLGTWKKNN
+373 
-385 QQVNETIDMNAGY
+385 NETIDMKAGY

-423 WTDGGYHDADD
+423 WTDGGYHNADD

-473 VYTGDYFK
+473 VYTGNYFK

-508 NTAGRE
+508 NKAGRE

-522 KHASNNKSHLL
+522 KHANNNESHLL
-533 TGYMRGINYKDTT
+533 KGYMRGIKYNDVT
-546 VNGEIKEYGTA
+546 VNGEVKEYGTA

-574 QNAVSFLVIPVDKN
+574 QNAVSFLVIPVDRN

-653 STEFKFLG
+653 STEFSFPG
-661 GEASIETGY
+661 GKASIETGY

-709 YDIQNADGTWNDKT
+709 YDIQNANGTWNDKT

-744 KFATEYNKYMAD
+744 KFAEEYNKYMAD
-756 RTNKPT
+756 RKDKPT
-762 CYLLEKINP
+762 CYLLEKIDP
-771 AANWMDGN
+771 ADNWMDGN

-784 RYNHDGWDALNPDIQ
+784 RYNHDGWESLRPDIQ
-799 ASAIS
+799 AAAIS

-842 IKWGDDKVGMHGVT
+842 IKWGKEDVAMHGVT
-856 TSLQYSD
+856 TSLEYSD

-935 PPRAIDNL
+935 PPRAIDDL

-964 CENGHPEIT
+964 CENGHPQIT

-988 VSEKLPAEATEYE
+988 ISEKLSADATEYE
-1001 IKQLDLNGKYTYVV
+1001 IKNLDLNGKYTYVV
-1015 TTVATVDNQDYES
+1015 TTVATVDNKDYES

-1065 GKPGKD
+1065 GKPGKN

-1098 GKDGEKGEDGETP
+1098 GKDGEKGENGETP

-1125 TGVKAVG
+1125 TGVKAAG

-1158 ETDTGVKAAGTD
+1158 T
-1170 GTNGTNGADG
+1170 
-1180 LTPSIGEN
+1180 
-1188 GNWWIGET
+1188 
-1196 DTGVKA
+1196 
-1202 AGTDGTNGTNG
+1202 
-1213 ADGLTPS
+1213 
-1220 IGENGNWWIG
+1220 
-1230 ETDTGVKA
+1230 
-1238 AGTDGTNGTNGADGL
+1238 
-1253 TPSIGENGNWWIGA
+1253 

-1331 GAQGEKG
+1331 GAKGEQGIQGVQGEKG

-1373 GDKGDQGAQGIQGV
+1373 GDKGDQG
-1387 QGEKGDKGDQGK
+1387 E

-1446 QDGTAGRGIDNA
+1446 QDGAAGRGIDNA

-1464 YLILTMTDGT
+1464 YLILIMTDGT

-1523 ITMKRKHTTFHR
+1523 ITMKRKKTTFHR

>member
-78 LMYLNAWDNK
+78 LMYLNAWDNR

-102 LNTFAKNKS
+102 LNTFATNKS

-141 AFVGVSGQDKKG
+141 AFVGVGQDKKG

-163 TDSDLSGL
+163 TGSDRSGL

-182 ASAFKVPT
+182 ESAFKVPT

-204 DGDGKESIVVYTP
+204 DGDVKESIVVYTP

-335 YTSKGKSGGRDR
+335 YTSKGRSGGRDR

-481 SADDGAGSTTRI
+481 SADDGASSTTRI

-508 NTAGRE
+508 NKAGRE

-522 KHASNNKSHLL
+522 KHKNNNESHLL
-533 TGYMRGINYKDTT
+533 TGYMRGINY
-546 VNGEIKEYGTA
+546 
-557 GGYDCLVPT
+557 
-566 DSYVNTDA
+566 
-574 QNAVSFLVIPVDKN
+574 
-588 NDGVLAKYRG
+588 
-598 VTYAYTDPDVK
+598 
-609 AVLQAAPYFD
+609 
-619 EVMDAGNNE
+619 
-628 TEYVLTE
+628 
-635 SYELSDWDSD
+635 
-645 SVSFSIGY
+645 
-653 STEFKFLG
+653 
-661 GEASIETGY
+661 
-670 ALDWTKSFER
+670 
-680 SLHEEWS
+680 
-687 QSFSAQAYNSVV
+687 
-699 VSRTPVFVYE
+699 
-709 YDIQNADGTWNDKT
+709 
-723 VMQTAIPQGPVYEQL
+723 
-738 SVDAYN
+738 
-744 KFATEYNKYMAD
+744 
-756 RTNKPT
+756 
-762 CYLLEKINP
+762 
-771 AANWMDGN
+771 
-779 EGDPY
+779 
-784 RYNHDGWDALNPDIQ
+784 
-799 ASAIS
+799 
-804 KSEFALG
+804 
-811 YNGTLDKVAWT
+811 
-822 KENTTTKSVEMS
+822 
-834 HGFFFNSS
+834 
-842 IKWGDDKVGMHGVT
+842 
-856 TSLQYSD
+856 
-863 GKGNS
+863 
-868 TSKGTAVGASCT
+868 
-880 VTSLDKQSLVAE
+880 
-892 GIPAP
+892 
-897 VVDAYRFHWTLG
+897 
-909 QWQRHLSGAAN
+909 
-920 NKTPFIGYSVTNLSS
+920 
-935 PPRAIDNL
+935 
-943 DKTITRGEGNFD
+943 
-955 LKLSWTKPD
+955 
-964 CENGHPEIT
+964 
-973 GYYVYSKDESGAYTK
+973 VYSKDESGAYTR
-988 VSEKLPAEATEYE
+988 VSGKLSAEATEYE
-1001 IKQLDLNGKYTYVV
+1001 IKDLDLKGKYTYVV
-1015 TTVATVDNQDYES
+1015 TTVATVDNKDYES

-1138 TNGAD
+1138 TNGTD

-1158 ETDTGVKAAGTD
+1158 TTDTGVKAAGTD

-1188 GNWWIGET
+1188 GNWWIGTT

-1373 GDKGDQGAQGIQGV
+1373 GD
-1387 QGEKGDKGDQGK
+1387 
-1399 QGIQGVQGEK
+1399 
-1409 GDAGADGAS
+1409 AGADGAS

-1523 ITMKRKHTTFHR
+1523 ITMKRKYTTFHR

>member
-7 FERGFAILLSVIL
+7 FERGFAILLSAIL

-27 SIFAEDTTQDPD
+27 SIFADDTTQDPD

-102 LNTFAKNKS
+102 LKTFARNKS
-111 GSSGTFSNPNYK
+111 GNSGTFSNPNYK

-163 TDSDLSGL
+163 TDSDCSRL
-171 VEIGDFSYMFD
+171 VEIGNFSYMFD

-230 DYDGDSLS
+230 DYDGGSLS
-238 RRGKSNSLLM
+238 QRGKSNSLLM

-291 YCHRLPNDEA
+291 YCHRLPSDEA

-335 YTSKGKSGGRDR
+335 YTSKGRSGGRDR

-373 MLGKLGTWKKNN
+373 MLGKLGTWKQNN

-408 NGFVKTTNQTIESNG
+408 NGFVKTTNQAIESNG
-423 WTDGGYHDADD
+423 WTDGGYHNADD

-481 SADDGAGSTTRI
+481 SADDGAGGTTRI

-522 KHASNNKSHLL
+522 KHANNNESHLL

-557 GGYDCLVPT
+557 SGYDCLVPT

-574 QNAVSFLVIPVDKN
+574 KNAVSFLVIPVDKN

-709 YDIQNADGTWNDKT
+709 YDIQNANGTWNDKT

-762 CYLLEKINP
+762 CYLLEQINP

-784 RYNHDGWDALNPDIQ
+784 RYNHDDWNALNPDIQ

-892 GIPAP
+892 GIPAS

-909 QWQRHLSGAAN
+909 QWQRHLSGAEN

-943 DKTITRGEGNFD
+943 DKTITRGEGIFD

-964 CENGHPEIT
+964 CENGHPKIT

-988 VSEKLPAEATEYE
+988 VSEKLSAEATEYE
-1001 IKQLDLNGKYTYVV
+1001 IKNLGLNGKYTYVV
-1015 TTVATVDNQDYES
+1015 TTVATVDNKDYES

-1111 YIGENGNWWIGETD
+1111 YIGENGNWWIGT
-1125 TGVKAVG
+1125 
-1132 TDGADG
+1132 
-1138 TNGAD
+1138 
-1143 GLTPSIGENGNWWIG
+1143 
-1158 ETDTGVKAAGTD
+1158 
-1170 GTNGTNGADG
+1170 
-1180 LTPSIGEN
+1180 
-1188 GNWWIGET
+1188 
-1196 DTGVKA
+1196 
-1202 AGTDGTNGTNG
+1202 
-1213 ADGLTPS
+1213 
-1220 IGENGNWWIG
+1220 
-1230 ETDTGVKA
+1230 TDTGVKA

-1350 VQGEKGDKGDQGEQG
+1350 VQGEKGDQGEQG

-1373 GDKGDQGAQGIQGV
+1373 GDKGDQG
-1387 QGEKGDKGDQGK
+1387 E

>member
-141 AFVGVSGQDKKG
+141 AFVGVSGQNKKG

-163 TDSDLSGL
+163 TGSDCSQQ

-182 ASAFKVPT
+182 KSDFEVPT
-190 YSNRSFLNIVAGDF
+190 YSNRSFFNIVAGDF

-217 ESYNAGGCQIQQW
+217 KQTPRNQASGCQIQEW
-230 DYDGDSLS
+230 DYDGSNKALS
-238 RRGKSNSLLM
+238 QRGEGNSLLM
-248 GYYNDHPWYDVERSE
+248 GYYNDHPWYDVEDSE

-291 YCHRLPNDEA
+291 YCHRLPKDEA

-335 YTSKGKSGGRDR
+335 YTSKGRSGGRDR

-354 SLTCGDFDGDGD
+354 SLTCGDLDGDGD

-373 MLGKLGTWKKNN
+373 MLGQLGTWKKNN
-385 QQVNETIDMNAGY
+385 QQVNETIDMKAGY

-481 SADDGAGSTTRI
+481 SADDGAGGTTRI

-522 KHASNNKSHLL
+522 KHANNNESHLL
-533 TGYMRGINYKDTT
+533 TGYMRGIKYNDQT

-566 DSYVNTDA
+566 DSYVNTNA
-574 QNAVSFLVIPVDKN
+574 KNAVSFLVIPVDKN

-709 YDIQNADGTWNDKT
+709 YDIQNANGTWNDKT

-762 CYLLEKINP
+762 CYLLEQINP

-784 RYNHDGWDALNPDIQ
+784 RYNHDDWNALNPDIQ

-892 GIPAP
+892 GVPAS

-964 CENGHPEIT
+964 CENGHPKIT
-973 GYYVYSKDESGAYTK
+973 GYYVYSKDESGTYTK
-988 VSEKLPAEATEYE
+988 VSEKLSAEATEYE
-1001 IKQLDLNGKYTYVV
+1001 IKNLDLNSKYTYVV
-1015 TTVATVDNQDYES
+1015 TTVATVDSKDYES

-1132 TDGADG
+1132 TDGTNG
-1138 TNGAD
+1138 TNGVD

-1188 GNWWIGET
+1188 GNWWIGT
-1196 DTGVKA
+1196 
-1202 AGTDGTNGTNG
+1202 
-1213 ADGLTPS
+1213 
-1220 IGENGNWWIG
+1220 
-1230 ETDTGVKA
+1230 
-1238 AGTDGTNGTNGADGL
+1238 
-1253 TPSIGENGNWWIGA
+1253 

-1373 GDKGDQGAQGIQGV
+1373 GDKGDQG
-1387 QGEKGDKGDQGK
+1387 E

>member
-7 FERGFAILLSVIL
+7 FGRGLAILLSVTL

-48 ENVQPSGYT
+48 ESVQPSGYT
-57 TTTNPYGYDIGE
+57 TTTNPYGYGIGE

-78 LMYLNAWDNK
+78 LMYLNVWDNK
-88 VRQASYFSMGSESA
+88 VRQASYFSMGTESA

-111 GSSGTFSNPNYK
+111 GSNGTFSNPNYK

-141 AFVGVSGQDKKG
+141 AFVGVSGQNKKG

-163 TDSDLSGL
+163 TGSDCSPQ
-171 VEIGDFSYMFD
+171 VEIGDFGYMFD
-182 ASAFKVPT
+182 GNDFEVPT
-190 YSNRSFLNIVAGDF
+190 YSNRSFFNIVAGDF

-217 ESYNAGGCQIQQW
+217 KQTPRNQASGCQIQEW
-230 DYDGDSLS
+230 DYDGSNKALS
-238 RRGKSNSLLM
+238 KRGEGNSLLM
-248 GYYNDHPWYDVERSE
+248 GYYNDHPWYDVEDSE

-291 YCHRLPNDEA
+291 YCHRLPKDEA
-301 QIDYYRPVVKI
+301 KIDYYRPVVKI

-335 YTSKGKSGGRDR
+335 YTSKGHSGGRDR

-373 MLGKLGTWKKNN
+373 MLGQLGTWKKNN
-385 QQVNETIDMNAGY
+385 QQVNETIDMKAGY

-423 WTDGGYHDADD
+423 WTDGGYHNADD

-473 VYTGDYFK
+473 VYTGNYFK

-508 NTAGRE
+508 NKAGRE

-522 KHASNNKSHLL
+522 KHANNNESHLL
-533 TGYMRGINYKDTT
+533 KGYMRGIKYNDVT
-546 VNGEIKEYGTA
+546 VNGEVKEYGTA

-574 QNAVSFLVIPVDKN
+574 QNAVSFLVIPVDRN

-653 STEFKFLG
+653 STEFSFPG
-661 GEASIETGY
+661 GKASIETGY

-709 YDIQNADGTWNDKT
+709 YDIQNANGTWNDKT

-744 KFATEYNKYMAD
+744 KFAEEYNKYMAD
-756 RTNKPT
+756 RKDKPT
-762 CYLLEKINP
+762 CYLLEKIDP
-771 AANWMDGN
+771 ADNWMDGN

-784 RYNHDGWDALNPDIQ
+784 RYNHDGWESLRPDIQ
-799 ASAIS
+799 AAAIS

-842 IKWGDDKVGMHGVT
+842 IKWGKEDVAMHGVT
-856 TSLQYSD
+856 TSLEYSD

-935 PPRAIDNL
+935 PPRAIDDL

-964 CENGHPEIT
+964 CENGHPQIT

-988 VSEKLPAEATEYE
+988 ISEKLSADATEYE
-1001 IKQLDLNGKYTYVV
+1001 IKNLDLNGKYTYVV
-1015 TTVATVDNQDYES
+1015 TTVATVDNKDYES

-1065 GKPGKD
+1065 GKPGKN

-1098 GKDGEKGEDGETP
+1098 GKDGEKGENGETP

-1125 TGVKAVG
+1125 TGVKAAG

-1158 ETDTGVKAAGTD
+1158 T
-1170 GTNGTNGADG
+1170 
-1180 LTPSIGEN
+1180 
-1188 GNWWIGET
+1188 
-1196 DTGVKA
+1196 
-1202 AGTDGTNGTNG
+1202 
-1213 ADGLTPS
+1213 
-1220 IGENGNWWIG
+1220 
-1230 ETDTGVKA
+1230 
-1238 AGTDGTNGTNGADGL
+1238 
-1253 TPSIGENGNWWIGA
+1253 

-1331 GAQGEKG
+1331 GAKGE
-1338 DKGDQGEQGIQG
+1338 
-1350 VQGEKGDKGDQGEQG
+1350 
-1365 IQGVQGEK
+1365 
-1373 GDKGDQGAQGIQGV
+1373 
-1387 QGEKGDKGDQGK
+1387 

-1446 QDGTAGRGIDNA
+1446 QDGAAGRGIDNA

-1464 YLILTMTDGT
+1464 YLILIMTDGT

-1523 ITMKRKHTTFHR
+1523 ITMKRKKTTFHR

>member
-57 TTTNPYGYDIGE
+57 TTTNPYGYDVGM

-78 LMYLNAWDNK
+78 LMYLNVWGNQ
-88 VRQASYFSMGSESA
+88 VHQASYFDMGTESS
-102 LNTFAKNKS
+102 LPTFARKKS
-111 GSSGTFSNPNYK
+111 GANGTFSVDTYA
-123 LMQAVSFDP
+123 LMEAVPFDP
-132 TGSGRRDHV
+132 TGSGRKDHV
-141 AFVGVSGQDKKG
+141 AFVGISNKRG
-153 YMWVIDTTKG
+153 YLWVIDTRQEAG
-163 TDSDLSGL
+163 SDRSEP
-171 VEIGDFSYMFD
+171 VDIGDFQYMYDGNSFE
-182 ASAFKVPT
+182 VPT
-190 YSNRSFLNIVAGDF
+190 YANRSFLNIVAGDF

-230 DYDGDSLS
+230 DYDGGSLS
-238 RRGKSNSLLM
+238 QRGKSNSLLM
-248 GYYNDHPWYDVERSE
+248 GYYNDHPWYDKEDSE

-291 YCHRLPNDEA
+291 YCHRLPKDEA

-312 VYGTKGDTGSSI
+312 VYGTKGDTSSI

-335 YTSKGKSGGRDR
+335 YTSKGRSGGRDR

-373 MLGKLGTWKKNN
+373 MLGQLGTWKKNN
-385 QQVNETIDMNAGY
+385 QQVNGTIDMKAGY

-423 WTDGGYHDADD
+423 WTDGGYHNNDD

-481 SADDGAGSTTRI
+481 SADDGAGSTTSI

-508 NTAGRE
+508 NKAGRE

-522 KHASNNKSHLL
+522 KHANNNQSHLL
-533 TGYMRGINYKDTT
+533 TGYMRGKNYKDTT

-566 DSYVNTDA
+566 DSYVNTNA

-653 STEFKFLG
+653 STEFNFLG
-661 GEASIETGY
+661 GKASIETGY

-709 YDIQNADGTWNDKT
+709 YDIQKADGTWNDKT

-756 RTNKPT
+756 RKDKPT
-762 CYLLEKINP
+762 CYLLEQIDP

-784 RYNHDGWDALNPDIQ
+784 RYNHDGWGALNPDIQ

-842 IKWGDDKVGMHGVT
+842 IKWGSDKVGMHGVT
-856 TSLQYSD
+856 TSLEYSD

-943 DKTITRGEGNFD
+943 DKTITRGEGIFD

-973 GYYVYSKDESGAYTK
+973 GYYVYSKDESGTYTK
-988 VSEKLPAEATEYE
+988 VSEKLSAEATEYE
-1001 IKQLDLNGKYTYVV
+1001 IKHLDLNGKYTYVV
-1015 TTVATVDNQDYES
+1015 TTVATVDNKDYES

-1138 TNGAD
+1138 TNG
-1143 GLTPSIGENGNWWIG
+1143 
-1158 ETDTGVKAAGTD
+1158 V
-1170 GTNGTNGADG
+1170 
-1180 LTPSIGEN
+1180 
-1188 GNWWIGET
+1188 
-1196 DTGVKA
+1196 
-1202 AGTDGTNGTNG
+1202 
-1213 ADGLTPS
+1213 DGLTPS

-1350 VQGEKGDKGDQGEQG
+1350 VQGEKGD
-1365 IQGVQGEK
+1365 
-1373 GDKGDQGAQGIQGV
+1373 
-1387 QGEKGDKGDQGK
+1387 
-1399 QGIQGVQGEK
+1399 
-1409 GDAGADGAS
+1409 AGADGAS

>member
-1 MDKRSI
+1 MRSMKMQREDHKMDKRSI

-27 SIFAEDTTQDPD
+27 SIFAEDTTQGPD

-57 TTTNPYGYDIGE
+57 TTTNPYGYDVGM

-78 LMYLNAWDNK
+78 LMYLNVWGNR
-88 VRQASYFSMGSESA
+88 VRQASYFDMGTESS
-102 LNTFAKNKS
+102 LPTFARNKS
-111 GSSGTFSNPNYK
+111 GANGTFSVDTYA
-123 LMQAVSFDP
+123 LMEAVAFDP
-132 TGSGRRDHV
+132 TGSGRKDHV
-141 AFVGVSGQDKKG
+141 AFVGISNKRG
-153 YMWVIDTTKG
+153 YLWVIDTRQEAG
-163 TDSDLSGL
+163 SDRSEP
-171 VEIGDFSYMFD
+171 VDIGDFTYMYD
-182 ASAFKVPT
+182 GNSFKVPT
-190 YSNRSFLNIVAGDF
+190 YANRSFLNIVAGDF

-217 ESYNAGGCQIQQW
+217 ESSNAGGCQIQQW
-230 DYDGDSLS
+230 DYNGGGLTQ
-238 RRGKSNSLLM
+238 RGKSNSLLM
-248 GYYNDHPWYDVERSE
+248 SYYNEHPWYDVEKKSG

-291 YCHRLPNDEA
+291 YCHRLPNDQA
-301 QIDYYRPVVKI
+301 KVDYYLPELQI
-312 VYGTKGDTGSSI
+312 VYGSKDGGAI
-324 VTKSAAQSEEF
+324 VTKSAAQKEIF
-335 YTSKGKSGGRDR
+335 CAYMGMSGGRAR

-354 SLTCGDFDGDGD
+354 SLTCGDLDGDGD

-373 MLGKLGTWKKNN
+373 MLGKFGTWKKDASM
-385 QQVNETIDMNAGY
+385 VNETITMYAPY
-398 LYIGKLSNSG
+398 MYVGKMTNVG
-408 NGFVKTTNQTIESNG
+408 GTFVKSINGTIRSNG
-423 WTDGGYHDADD
+423 WTYGGYHDADD
-434 VWQQLAVESVAING
+434 VWQRLAVEAVAVNG
-448 KGRGAKELVFL
+448 RGRGAKELVFVN
-459 SGTLYDASNNKPVA
+459 GTLYDVSNNKPVA
-473 VYTGDYFK
+473 VYTGGYFG
-481 SADDGAGSTTRI
+481 SSDDGASSTTRI

-508 NTAGRE
+508 NKAGRE

-522 KHASNNKSHLL
+522 KHANNSESHLL
-533 TGYMRGINYKDTT
+533 TGYMRGIKYNDKT

-566 DSYVNTDA
+566 DSYVNTNA

-653 STEFKFLG
+653 STEFNFLG
-661 GEASIETGY
+661 GKASIETGY

-756 RTNKPT
+756 RKDKPT
-762 CYLLEKINP
+762 CYLLGQIDP

-784 RYNHDGWDALNPDIQ
+784 RYNHDGWGALNPDIQ

-842 IKWGDDKVGMHGVT
+842 IKWGNENVGMHGVT
-856 TSLQYSD
+856 TSLEYSD

-943 DKTITRGEGNFD
+943 DKTITRGEGIFD

-964 CENGHPEIT
+964 RENGHPAIT
-973 GYYVYSKDESGAYTK
+973 GYYVYSKDESGAYTR
-988 VSEKLPAEATEYE
+988 VSGKLPAEATEYE
-1001 IKQLDLNGKYTYVV
+1001 IKDLDLKGKYTYVV
-1015 TTVATVDNQDYES
+1015 TTVATVDNKDYES

-1188 GNWWIGET
+1188 GNWWIGTT

-1202 AGTDGTNGTNG
+1202 AG
-1213 ADGLTPS
+1213 
-1220 IGENGNWWIG
+1220 
-1230 ETDTGVKA
+1230 
-1238 AGTDGTNGTNGADGL
+1238 
-1253 TPSIGENGNWWIGA
+1253 
-1267 TDTGVKAAATDG
+1267 TDG

-1373 GDKGDQGAQGIQGV
+1373 GDKGDQGEQGIQGV

-1523 ITMKRKHTTFHR
+1523 ITMKRKRTTFHR

>member
-1 MDKRSI
+1 
-7 FERGFAILLSVIL
+7 
-20 MAACFPL
+20 
-27 SIFAEDTTQDPD
+27 
-39 FSGTNLMNL
+39 
-48 ENVQPSGYT
+48 
-57 TTTNPYGYDIGE
+57 
-69 PFLMVEQNE
+69 
-78 LMYLNAWDNK
+78 
-88 VRQASYFSMGSESA
+88 
-102 LNTFAKNKS
+102 
-111 GSSGTFSNPNYK
+111 
-123 LMQAVSFDP
+123 
-132 TGSGRRDHV
+132 
-141 AFVGVSGQDKKG
+141 
-153 YMWVIDTTKG
+153 
-163 TDSDLSGL
+163 
-171 VEIGDFSYMFD
+171 MFD
-182 ASAFKVPT
+182 ANAFEVPT

-217 ESYNAGGCQIQQW
+217 ESYKAGGCQIQQW
-230 DYDGDSLS
+230 DYNGGSLS
-238 RRGKSNSLLM
+238 QRGKSKSLLM
-248 GYYNDHPWYDVERSE
+248 GYYNDHPWYDVEDSE

-312 VYGTKGDTGSSI
+312 VYGTKGDTSSI

-335 YTSKGKSGGRDR
+335 YTSKGRSGGRDR

-373 MLGKLGTWKKNN
+373 MLGQLGTWKKNN
-385 QQVNETIDMNAGY
+385 QQVNETIDMKAGY

-423 WTDGGYHDADD
+423 WTDGGYHNNDD

-522 KHASNNKSHLL
+522 KHATNNESHLL
-533 TGYMRGINYKDTT
+533 TGYMRGIKYNDQK

-574 QNAVSFLVIPVDKN
+574 KNAVSFLVIPVDKN

-653 STEFKFLG
+653 STEFNFLG
-661 GEASIETGY
+661 GKASVETGY

-756 RTNKPT
+756 RKDKPT
-762 CYLLEKINP
+762 CYLLGQIDP

-784 RYNHDGWDALNPDIQ
+784 RYNHDGWGALNSDIQ

-842 IKWGDDKVGMHGVT
+842 IKWGSDKVGMHGVT
-856 TSLQYSD
+856 TSLEYSD

-964 CENGHPEIT
+964 CENGHPAIT
-973 GYYVYSKDESGAYTK
+973 GYYVYSKDESGAYTR
-988 VSEKLPAEATEYE
+988 VSGKLSAEATEYE
-1001 IKQLDLNGKYTYVV
+1001 IKDLDLKGKYTYVV
-1015 TTVATVDNQDYES
+1015 TTVATVDNKDYES

-1111 YIGENGNWWIGETD
+1111 Y
-1125 TGVKAVG
+1125 
-1132 TDGADG
+1132 
-1138 TNGAD
+1138 
-1143 GLTPSIGENGNWWIG
+1143 
-1158 ETDTGVKAAGTD
+1158 
-1170 GTNGTNGADG
+1170 
-1180 LTPSIGEN
+1180 
-1188 GNWWIGET
+1188 
-1196 DTGVKA
+1196 
-1202 AGTDGTNGTNG
+1202 
-1213 ADGLTPS
+1213 

-1350 VQGEKGDKGDQGEQG
+1350 VQGEKGDQGEQG

-1373 GDKGDQGAQGIQGV
+1373 GDKGDQG
-1387 QGEKGDKGDQGK
+1387 E

-1523 ITMKRKHTTFHR
+1523 ITMKRKYKTFHR

>member
-1 MDKRSI
+1 MKMQREDHKMDKRSI

-78 LMYLNAWDNK
+78 LMYLNAWDNR

-102 LNTFAKNKS
+102 LKTFATNKS

-141 AFVGVSGQDKKG
+141 AFVGVGQDKKG

-163 TDSDLSGL
+163 TGSDRSGL

-182 ASAFKVPT
+182 ESAFKVPT

-217 ESYNAGGCQIQQW
+217 KQTPRNQASGCQIQEW
-230 DYDGDSLS
+230 DYDGSNKALS
-238 RRGKSNSLLM
+238 KRGEGNSLLM
-248 GYYNDHPWYDVERSE
+248 GYYNDHPWYDVEDSE

-291 YCHRLPNDEA
+291 YCHRLPKDEA
-301 QIDYYRPVVKI
+301 KIDYYRPVVKI

-335 YTSKGKSGGRDR
+335 YTSKGRSGGRDR

-522 KHASNNKSHLL
+522 KHANNNESHLL

-546 VNGEIKEYGTA
+546 VNSEIKEYGTA

-566 DSYVNTDA
+566 DSYVNTNA
-574 QNAVSFLVIPVDKN
+574 KNAVSFLVIPVDKN

-653 STEFKFLG
+653 STEFSFLG
-661 GEASIETGY
+661 GKASIETGY

-709 YDIQNADGTWNDKT
+709 YDIQKADGTWNDKT

-756 RTNKPT
+756 RKDKPT
-762 CYLLEKINP
+762 CYLLEKIDP

-784 RYNHDGWDALNPDIQ
+784 RYNHDGWGALNPDIQ
-799 ASAIS
+799 ASSIS

-842 IKWGDDKVGMHGVT
+842 IKWGNEDVATHGVT
-856 TSLQYSD
+856 TSLEYSD

-964 CENGHPEIT
+964 CENGHPAIT
-973 GYYVYSKDESGAYTK
+973 GYYVYSKDESGAYTR
-988 VSEKLPAEATEYE
+988 VSGKLSAEATEYE
-1001 IKQLDLNGKYTYVV
+1001 IKDLDLKGKYTYVV
-1015 TTVATVDNQDYES
+1015 TTVATVDNKDYES

-1138 TNGAD
+1138 TNGTD

-1158 ETDTGVKAAGTD
+1158 T
-1170 GTNGTNGADG
+1170 
-1180 LTPSIGEN
+1180 
-1188 GNWWIGET
+1188 
-1196 DTGVKA
+1196 
-1202 AGTDGTNGTNG
+1202 
-1213 ADGLTPS
+1213 
-1220 IGENGNWWIG
+1220 
-1230 ETDTGVKA
+1230 TDTGVKA

-1309 SYDNGQNWESLNV
+1309 SYDNGQTWTSLNV
-1322 KATGEMGAT
+1322 KATGDKGDT
-1331 GAQGEKG
+1331 GEKG
-1338 DKGDQGEQGIQG
+1338 EKGETGLIPYIGDNGNWWLGDADTGVQASVKGDTGEAGSDG
-1350 VQGEKGDKGDQGEQG
+1350 KDGAKGDT
-1365 IQGVQGEK
+1365 
-1373 GDKGDQGAQGIQGV
+1373 GASGTN
-1387 QGEKGDKGDQGK
+1387 GK
-1399 QGIQGVQGEK
+1399 DGAK
-1409 GDAGADGAS
+1409 GDAGVS
-1418 GQNGT
+1418 GT
-1423 NGING
+1423 DG
-1428 KNGVN
+1428 KNGADGIGIDKININEN
-1433 GQDGQNGQDGKDG
+1433 GELIISLTNGTAINLGKVTGDDGKDG
-1446 QDGTAGRGIDNA
+1446 KDGLTPYIGDNGNWWIGDKDTGVQA
-1458 MIDNDG
+1458 EASVSTGNSPVIIIIG
-1464 YLILTMTDGT
+1464 VV
-1474 TINAG
+1474 AG
-1479 LVRDTSAV
+1479 LAILGCIV
-1487 ANKEA
+1487 
-1492 NDSATAKSLA
+1492 
-1502 TAAVGLSGASL
+1502 LSVIL
-1513 LWNIAMLALS
+1513 YNVLKKKTDLI
-1523 ITMKRKHTTFHR
+1523 

>member
-78 LMYLNAWDNK
+78 LMYLNAWDNN

-102 LNTFAKNKS
+102 LKTFAKNKS

-163 TDSDLSGL
+163 TDSDCSQL
-171 VEIGDFSYMFD
+171 VEIGNFSYMFD
-182 ASAFKVPT
+182 ESAFKVPT

-204 DGDGKESIVVYTP
+204 NGDGKESIVVYTP
-217 ESYNAGGCQIQQW
+217 ESCNAGGCQIQQW

-238 RRGKSNSLLM
+238 QRGKSNSLLM
-248 GYYNDHPWYDVERSE
+248 GYYNDHPWYDVEDSE

-291 YCHRLPNDEA
+291 YCHRLPNNDA
-301 QIDYYRPVVKI
+301 KIDYYRPVVKI

-335 YTSKGKSGGRDR
+335 YTSKGRSGGRDR

-373 MLGKLGTWKKNN
+373 MLGQLGTWKKNN
-385 QQVNETIDMNAGY
+385 QQVNETIDMKAGY

-423 WTDGGYHDADD
+423 WTDGGYHNADD

-473 VYTGDYFK
+473 VYTGNYFK
-481 SADDGAGSTTRI
+481 SADDGVGSTTRI

-522 KHASNNKSHLL
+522 KHANNNQSHLL
-533 TGYMRGINYKDTT
+533 TGYMRGINYNDKT

-566 DSYVNTDA
+566 DSYVNTNA

-653 STEFKFLG
+653 STEFSFLG
-661 GEASIETGY
+661 GKASIETGY

-709 YDIQNADGTWNDKT
+709 YDIQKADGTWNDKT

-756 RTNKPT
+756 HKEKPT
-762 CYLLEKINP
+762 CYLLEQIDP
-771 AANWMDGN
+771 ATNWMDGN

-842 IKWGDDKVGMHGVT
+842 IKWGNEEVATHGVT
-856 TSLQYSD
+856 TSLEYSD

-897 VVDAYRFHWTLG
+897 VVDAYRFHWALG

-943 DKTITRGEGNFD
+943 DKTITRGEGIFD

-964 CENGHPEIT
+964 CKNGHPEIT

-988 VSEKLPAEATEYE
+988 VSEKLSAEATEYE
-1001 IKQLDLNGKYTYVV
+1001 IKNLDLNGKYTYVV
-1015 TTVATVDNQDYES
+1015 TTVATVDSKDYES

-1158 ETDTGVKAAGTD
+1158 T
-1170 GTNGTNGADG
+1170 
-1180 LTPSIGEN
+1180 
-1188 GNWWIGET
+1188 
-1196 DTGVKA
+1196 
-1202 AGTDGTNGTNG
+1202 
-1213 ADGLTPS
+1213 
-1220 IGENGNWWIG
+1220 
-1230 ETDTGVKA
+1230 
-1238 AGTDGTNGTNGADGL
+1238 
-1253 TPSIGENGNWWIGA
+1253 

-1350 VQGEKGDKGDQGEQG
+1350 VQGEKGDQGEQGIQGVQGEKGDKGDQGEQG

-1373 GDKGDQGAQGIQGV
+1373 GDKGDQGEQGIQG
-1387 QGEKGDKGDQGK
+1387 D
-1399 QGIQGVQGEK
+1399 QGEK

-1523 ITMKRKHTTFHR
+1523 ITMKRKYTTFHR